1 MTEIE
6 QYVNNGLRW
15 DSGQMEDDF
24 DAGNN
29 SSKLFERSRIKALAD
44 ERESVQKKTFQKW
57 VNSHLIRIG
66 CRIQDLYIDLRD
78 GKMLMKLLEV
88 LSGER
93 LPRPTKG
100 KMRIHCLENVDK
112 ALQFL
117 HEQKVHLE
125 NMGAHDIVDGS
136 PRLTLGLIW
145 TIILRFQIDLVVY
158 TPIQDITIEETD
170 NSETKSAKDALLLW
184 CQMKTAGYSNV
195 NVRNFTT
202 SWRDGLAFNAIIHKH
217 RPDLI
222 QYEKLQRSNALHNL
236 NNAFETA
243 EEKLGLTKLLDP
255 EDVNVEFPDEKS
267 IITYVVTYYHYFSK
281 MKAESV
287 QGKRIGK
294 VIDNALDSE
303 RSVTDYETF
312 TSDLLE
318 WIKQTIAILNDRQF
332 ANSLQ
337 GVQQQLA
344 AFNTYRTKEKP
355 KKFDEKGNLEVMLFT
370 LQSKMRANNQRPYL
384 PAEGKMIYD
393 INKAWDMLEKAE
405 HEREL
410 ALREELI
417 RQEKLE
423 QLASRFDRKAGM
435 RETWLS
441 ENQRLVS
448 QDNFGYD
455 LAAVEAATKK
465 HEAIETDINAYE
477 ERVQAVVSVARELE
491 EENYHDIDRIN
502 ARKDNVLRLWN
513 YLLELLR
520 ARRMR
525 LELSLNLQKIFQ
537 EMLYILDW
545 MEEIKARLM
554 SEDYGKHLMGVEDLL
569 QKHSLLEADIH
580 VLGERV
586 KTVNTQA
593 NKFVEGDFSEVGGY
607 RPSDPEVIKDR
618 MNTLEIAYEEL
629 MKLAAERRARLEE
642 SRKLWQFYWDMA
654 DEEGWIKEKEQLM
667 SSPDLGHDL
676 TSVHLLLNKQKA
688 MEDEM
693 TARHSHLQS
702 VLQIGNDLISAGN
715 FGADRIQGRIDE
727 INQQWDSLIDLA
739 AYRKKRLNEAVD
751 FYQFF
756 ADADDVDAWMV
767 DTLRLV
773 SSEDVGKDEASVQSL
788 LKKHKN
794 YQTTIEQLHEQ
805 AANLGEQDRESPDVQ
820 TRLSTI
826 DNRYQDLL
834 ELAKLRKQRL
844 LDALSLYKLFN
855 ESDGVETWIDEKEK
869 FLTTIIITDDIEELA
884 IMKHRFDSFEHEMNA
899 TASKVAVVNQLAR
912 QLLQVEHPNAAE
924 VISRQ
929 NELNGTWNNL
939 RDLVD
944 QKREEINLTHG
955 FQNFHIECNETISW
969 IHEKAKLIESTDEL
983 GNDLAGV
990 MTLQRRL
997 SGMERDL
1004 AAIQA
1009 KLESLQ
1015 GEAEKLQDDKPEE
1028 AQAIRE
1034 KIAEIN
1040 NVWMDLKDMLKDRD
1054 EKLGE
1059 AGELQRFLGNLDHFQ
1074 QWLSRTQTTVASE
1087 DIPNSLADAEKLLNQ
1102 HQQLKD
1108 EIDAYSPEYA
1118 KMKEFGEKITE
1129 GQEDPQYMFLRQRL
1143 QALDDGWQELL
1154 QMWEN
1159 RQQLLSQSLN
1169 LQMYLRDAKQAE
1181 VLLNQQENF
1190 LSKEEVPNSLEAAEN
1205 LIKSHEAFITTMDA
1219 NDEKINAVLQFA
1231 NRLIDDNHYAAD
1243 KVHKKAENI
1252 NERRDVN
1259 RTRAY
1264 DQLVKLK
1271 DQLVEQQFLQEC
1283 DELRDWL
1290 HDKMAAAQDETY
1302 RDAKN
1307 LHSKYLRHQAFEREI
1322 AANKDRL
1329 LRLMEAGLNLI
1340 KEKPETEEQIAPILS
1355 SLSEQWDELEATT
1368 KSKADRLF
1376 DSNRAVLYEQSC
1388 DDIDGWI
1395 AGLESQVISEE
1406 VSAKDLTTVN
1416 LLMQKQNLMES
1427 QMKMK
1432 EQQVVELDEQ
1442 AVHLRRIDPQ
1452 QESMIEA
1459 RKALVAERFSKIQ
1472 EPLLK
1477 RREQLEKVKRIHQ
1490 FIRDVEDEK
1499 LWINEKMPIAT
1510 SNNFGNSLLSVQLL
1524 KKKTHS
1530 LETEIENHEPR
1541 VMSVVEVGTDLI
1553 QEGHPQSEE
1562 FNALIDGKNSNDAVV
1577 KAEKKRFRIYY
1588 YDASEA
1594 EAWMS
1599 EQELYMMAEERA
1611 KDEIGAQN
1619 FMKKH
1624 QALENTVDDYADVVR
1639 QLGEKSRHLIET
1651 EHPESDQ
1658 IAVRQSQV
1666 DKLYAGL
1673 KDLSRERKS
1682 KLEEVLK
1689 LYVLNREID
1698 DLMQWIL
1705 ERQIVAG
1712 SHELGQDFEHV
1723 SVLKERFR
1731 EFARD
1736 TESIGTERVSAAN
1749 ENCDRLI
1756 AAEHSDSAYIAEWKD
1771 NLNEH
1776 WNDLLELIDT
1786 RTQMLQ
1792 ASWELHKFYHDCK
1805 DILERILEKQNYI
1818 PEELGR
1824 DAQSVAA
1831 LQRKHANFE
1840 NDLVTLGHQVAA
1852 IQEESVKLQAGYAGD
1867 RQVEI
1872 QNRETEVVNAWR
1884 NLNLMVNSRKVKL
1897 ADASDLYRFLN
1908 MVRDLILWMND
1919 IIRQMKTQ
1927 EKPRDV
1933 SGVELLMNN
1942 HQSLKAEIDAREEN
1956 FAICINLG
1964 KDLLERKH
1972 YRSEEVREKLITVT
1986 TQRHDMTDQ
1995 WEERWEHLQL
2005 ILEVYQFA
2013 RDAAVAEAWL
2023 VAQEPYLTSQDYG
2036 DTLDAVDNLIK
2047 KHEAFEKS
2055 ASTQE
2060 ERFIALEKLTSFEM
2074 RERKRREDE
2083 EYKQLHPDEVAKQK
2097 EEKRRK
2103 LIEEFLPPEEPP
2115 VPEPVPEQPVQAAPQ
2130 EGEPSV
2136 EERPPSTA
2144 EEAEAKQAGSSS
2156 EREVETLRTPRVE
2169 EAALVAKSPA
2179 DKSPRRAERSPAQ
2192 SYPDRPVRQDADD
2205 EEGYGEPTPLI
2216 GTPSEQQSGRT
2227 HPPKRT
2233 GARRDHHT
2241 ETPTARQGAER
2252 QSPSPGQDI
2261 KKEKEK
2267 KRSRSKSPFGKFFAR
2282 KHDDSEGHGIEEPA
2296 AARADEAVHHEGT
2309 LTRKHEWETEEKK
2322 AGNRSWDKVHV
2333 VLHGNSLSC
2342 YKDKKYAKQDPN
2354 LRIHHEAAIDL
2365 SGATCQRAT
2374 DYTKRPYVFRVKLT
2388 NGGEYLFHAKDEGE
2402 METWIQKI
2410 NMVKGGEGTS
2420 VPSKSQTLP
2429 ARMEGEKR
2437 EEHKKKSFFTLK
2449 KK

>member
-6 QYVNNGLRW
+6 QYSNGVRW
-15 DSGQMEDDF
+15 ESGMEEDF
-24 DAGNN
+24 DPGSN

-57 VNSHLIRIG
+57 VNSHLIRMS

-78 GKMLMKLLEV
+78 GKMLMKLLEI

-136 PRLTLGLIW
+136 SRLTLGLIW
-145 TIILRFQIDLVVY
+145 TIILRFQI
-158 TPIQDITIEETD
+158 QDITVEETD

-184 CQMKTAGYSNV
+184 CQMKTAGYPNV

-202 SWRDGLAFNAIIHKH
+202 SWRDGLAFNALIHKH

-222 QYEKLQRSNALHNL
+222 QYDKLQKSNALYNL
-236 NNAFETA
+236 NNAFEVA
-243 EEKLGLTKLLDP
+243 EEKLGLTRLLDP
-255 EDVNVEFPDEKS
+255 EDCNVEFPDEKS

-294 VIDNALDSE
+294 VIDHALDTDKQ
-303 RSVTDYETF
+303 VQDYETF

-318 WIKQTIAILNDRQF
+318 WIEQTIVILNDRQF
-332 ANSLQ
+332 ANSLY

-344 AFNTYRTKEKP
+344 AFKTYRTKEKP
-355 KKFDEKGNLEVMLFT
+355 KKFDEKGNLEVLLFT

-384 PAEGKMIYD
+384 PKEGKLISD
-393 INKAWDMLEKAE
+393 INKAWDRLEKAE

-423 QLASRFDRKAGM
+423 QLAARFDRKAGM

-448 QDNFGYD
+448 QDNFGND
-455 LAAVEAATKK
+455 LPAVEAATKK

-477 ERVQAVVSVARELE
+477 ERVQAVVSVCFELE
-491 EENYHDIDRIN
+491 QERYHDVERIT

-513 YLLELLR
+513 YLLELLK

-525 LELSLNLQKIFQ
+525 LEMSLSLQKIFQ

-554 SEDYGKHLMGVEDLL
+554 SEDYGKHLMSVEDLL

-586 KTVNTQA
+586 KTVNTSA
-593 NKFVEGDFSEVGGY
+593 VKFVDGDAVEAGGY
-607 RPSDPEVIKDR
+607 HPADPKVVRER
-618 MNTLEIAYEEL
+618 MKTLEDAYEEL
-629 MKLAAERRARLEE
+629 VRLAAERRDRLED

-667 SSPDLGHDL
+667 SSPDLGRDL
-676 TSVHLLLNKQKA
+676 TSVHLLLNKQKQ

-693 TARHSHLQS
+693 TARHTHLQS
-702 VLQIGNDLISAGN
+702 VLQVGYDLITAGN
-715 FGADRIQGRIDE
+715 FGAEKIQERIDE
-727 INQQWDSLIDLA
+727 INQKWESLIDLA
-739 AYRKKRLNEAVD
+739 AFRKKRLNEAVD
-751 FYQFF
+751 YYQFF
-756 ADADDVDAWMV
+756 ADADDVDAWMF
-767 DTLRLV
+767 DIFRIV

-788 LKKHKN
+788 LKKHKEVTDDLKN
-794 YQTTIEQLHEQ
+794 YESTLAALHEQ
-805 AANLGEQDRESPDVQ
+805 AANLGEQDRESPDIQ
-820 TRLSTI
+820 NRLGSI
-826 DNRYQDLL
+826 DRRYQELL

-855 ESDGVETWIDEKEK
+855 EADGVETWIDEKEK
-869 FLTTIIITDDIEELA
+869 FLTTMIITDDIEEIA

-912 QLLQVEHPNAAE
+912 QLLQIEHPGAAE

-929 NELNGTWNNL
+929 NQLNGGWNNL

-944 QKREEINLTHG
+944 QKREEINLSHG
-955 FQNFHIECNETISW
+955 VQNFHIECNETISW
-969 IHEKAKLIESTDEL
+969 IHEKAKVIESTDEL

-1028 AQAIRE
+1028 AQIIRE

-1040 NVWMDLKDMLKDRD
+1040 NVWMDLKDMLRERD

-1108 EIDAYSPEYA
+1108 EIDAYAPEYA
-1118 KMKEFGEKITE
+1118 KMKEFGDKVTE

-1143 QALDDGWQELL
+1143 QALDSGWEELL

-1190 LSKEEVPNSLEAAEN
+1190 LSKEEVPNTLEAAEN
-1205 LIKSHEAFITTMDA
+1205 LIKAHEAFITTTDA

-1231 NRLIDDNHYAAD
+1231 NRLIEDQHYAAD

-1252 NERRDVN
+1252 SERRDVN
-1259 RTRAY
+1259 RQRAY
-1264 DQLVKLK
+1264 EQLERLK
-1271 DQLVEQQFLQEC
+1271 DQLLLQQFLQEC

-1322 AANKDRL
+1322 AANKERL
-1329 LRLMEAGLNLI
+1329 QRLMQSGEGLMQ
-1340 KEKPETEEQIAPILS
+1340 EKPECREQIAPILS
-1355 SLSEQWDELEATT
+1355 SLQEQWDELEGTT
-1368 KSKADRLF
+1368 KSKAERLF
-1376 DSNRAVLYEQSC
+1376 DANRAVIYQQSC

-1395 AGLESQVISEE
+1395 GQLETQIITAEE
-1406 VSAKDLTTVN
+1406 GAKDLTTVN
-1416 LLMQKQNLMES
+1416 LLMQKQHQLES
-1427 QMKMK
+1427 QMKIK
-1432 EQQVVELDEQ
+1432 EGQVAELDEQ
-1442 AVHLRRIDPQ
+1442 AVILRKVDPQ

-1472 EPLLK
+1472 EPLIK

-1490 FIRDVEDEK
+1490 FVRDVEDEK
-1499 LWINEKMPIAT
+1499 LWISEKKPLTT

-1524 KKKTHS
+1524 TKKNHS
-1530 LETEIENHEPR
+1530 LQTEIENHEPR
-1541 VMSVVEVGTDLI
+1541 IFSVVEVGQQLI
-1553 QEGHPQSEE
+1553 DEKHPQSEE
-1562 FNALIDGKNSNDAVV
+1562 FQALIDELMRMWDELRAAIIQRDERLKLSDTAQQ
-1577 KAEKKRFRIYY
+1577 YY

-1599 EQELYMMAEERA
+1599 EQELYMLGDERA

-1619 FMKKH
+1619 FLKKH
-1624 QALENTVDDYADVVR
+1624 QALENTVNDYADVVR
-1639 QLGEKSRHLIET
+1639 QLGERSRTLIADD
-1651 EHPESDQ
+1651 HPESDQ

-1673 KDLSRERKS
+1673 KDLSNERKS

-1698 DLMQWIL
+1698 DIMQWIA
-1705 ERQIVAG
+1705 EKEIVAG
-1712 SHELGQDFEHV
+1712 SHELGADFEHV
-1723 SVLKERFR
+1723 CMLQDRFR
-1731 EFARD
+1731 EFARE

-1749 ENCDRLI
+1749 ENCDALI
-1756 AAEHSDSAYIAEWKD
+1756 MADHSDSAQIAEWKD
-1771 NLNEH
+1771 NLNEA
-1776 WNDLLELIDT
+1776 WNDLLELMET

-1792 ASWELHKFYHDCK
+1792 SSWELHKFYHDCK
-1805 DILERILEKQNYI
+1805 DILERILEKKNYI
-1818 PEELGR
+1818 PDDLGR

-1831 LQRKHANFE
+1831 LQRKHNNFE
-1840 NDLVTLGHQVAA
+1840 NDLVTLGVQVQA
-1852 IQEESVKLQAGYAGD
+1852 IQEESNRLQTGYAGD
-1867 RQVEI
+1867 KKAEI
-1872 QNRETEVVNAWR
+1872 EDREAEVVNAWK
-1884 NLNLMVNSRKVKL
+1884 NLNLMVNSRRVTL
-1897 ADASDLYRFLN
+1897 ADAHDLFKFFS
-1908 MVRDLILWMND
+1908 MVRDLILWMDD

-1933 SGVELLMNN
+1933 SGVDLLINN
-1942 HQSLKAEIDAREEN
+1942 HQSLKAEIEAREEN

-1964 KDLLERKH
+1964 KNLLERKH
-1972 YRSEEVREKLITVT
+1972 YRSDEVREKLIQLT
-1986 TQRHDMTDQ
+1986 TERQDMNDQ
-1995 WEERWEHLQL
+1995 WADRWEHLQL
-2005 ILEVYQFA
+2005 ILEIYQFA

-2023 VAQEPYLTSQDYG
+2023 MAQEPYLQNQDFG
-2036 DTLDAVDNLIK
+2036 DTLDAVENLIK

-2055 ASTQE
+2055 AATQD
-2060 ERFIALEKLTSFEM
+2060 ERFSALEKLTTFEIKEHKKRTEEQEDIAKE
-2074 RERKRREDE
+2074 REER
-2083 EYKQLHPDEVAKQK
+2083 
-2097 EEKRRK
+2097 RRK
-2103 LIEEFLPPEEPP
+2103 LIAEFLPPEKPP
-2115 VPEPVPEQPVQAAPQ
+2115 TPEPEVVESIQVPVQETAP
-2130 EGEPSV
+2130 ET
-2136 EERPPSTA
+2136 EEVQGASADVADESQGKSEDGSHTLPKPKRREIPSTSA
-2144 EEAEAKQAGSSS
+2144 ES
-2156 EREVETLRTPRVE
+2156 
-2169 EAALVAKSPA
+2169 
-2179 DKSPRRAERSPAQ
+2179 
-2192 SYPDRPVRQDADD
+2192 
-2205 EEGYGEPTPLI
+2205 I
-2216 GTPSEQQSGRT
+2216 
-2227 HPPKRT
+2227 
-2233 GARRDHHT
+2233 
-2241 ETPTARQGAER
+2241 
-2252 QSPSPGQDI
+2252 
-2261 KKEKEK
+2261 
-2267 KRSRSKSPFGKFFAR
+2267 
-2282 KHDDSEGHGIEEPA
+2282 
-2296 AARADEAVHHEGT
+2296 HHEGT
-2309 LTRKHEWETEEKK
+2309 LTRKHDWEHENKK
-2322 AGNRSWDKVHV
+2322 AHNRSWDKVYV
-2333 VLHGNSLSC
+2333 VLNGNFLSC
-2342 YKDKKYAKQDPN
+2342 YKDKKIAKQDPSV
-2354 LRIHHEAAIDL
+2354 LIHHEKPISL
-2365 SGATCQRAT
+2365 GGAQCTKAT
-2374 DYTKRPYVFRVKLT
+2374 DYTKRPHVFRLKLT
-2388 NGGEYLFHAKDEGE
+2388 NGGEYLFHSKDDGE
-2402 METWIQKI
+2402 MDLWIQKI
-2410 NMVKGGEGTS
+2410 NSVTGAEGTS
-2420 VPSKSQTLP
+2420 VPSKSMTLP
-2429 ARMEGEKR
+2429 ARMEGEK
-2437 EEHKKKSFFTLK
+2437 EGKKKKSGFLTLK

>member
-6 QYVNNGLRW
+6 QYSNGVRW
-15 DSGQMEDDF
+15 ESGMEEDF
-24 DAGNN
+24 DPGSN

-57 VNSHLIRIG
+57 VNSHLIRMS

-78 GKMLMKLLEV
+78 GKMLMKLLEI

-136 PRLTLGLIW
+136 SRLTLGLIW
-145 TIILRFQIDLVVY
+145 TIILRFQI
-158 TPIQDITIEETD
+158 QDITVEETD

-184 CQMKTAGYSNV
+184 CQMKTAGYPNV

-202 SWRDGLAFNAIIHKH
+202 SWRDGLAFNALIHKH

-222 QYEKLQRSNALHNL
+222 QYDKLQKSNALYNL
-236 NNAFETA
+236 NNAFEVA
-243 EEKLGLTKLLDP
+243 EEKLGLTRLLDP
-255 EDVNVEFPDEKS
+255 EDCNVEFPDEKS

-294 VIDNALDSE
+294 VIDHALDTDKQ
-303 RSVTDYETF
+303 VQDYETF

-318 WIKQTIAILNDRQF
+318 WIEQTIVILNDRQF
-332 ANSLQ
+332 ANSLY

-344 AFNTYRTKEKP
+344 AFKTYRTKEKP
-355 KKFDEKGNLEVMLFT
+355 KKFDEKGNLEVLLFT

-384 PAEGKMIYD
+384 PKEGKLISD
-393 INKAWDMLEKAE
+393 INKAWDRLEKAE

-423 QLASRFDRKAGM
+423 QLAARFDRKAGM

-448 QDNFGYD
+448 QDNFGND
-455 LAAVEAATKK
+455 LPAVEAATKK

-477 ERVQAVVSVARELE
+477 ERVQAVVSVCFELE
-491 EENYHDIDRIN
+491 QERYHDVERIT

-513 YLLELLR
+513 YLLELLK

-525 LELSLNLQKIFQ
+525 LEMSLSLQKIFQ

-554 SEDYGKHLMGVEDLL
+554 SEDYGKHLMSVEDLL

-586 KTVNTQA
+586 KTVNTSA
-593 NKFVEGDFSEVGGY
+593 VKFVDGDAVEAGGY
-607 RPSDPEVIKDR
+607 HPADPKVVRER
-618 MNTLEIAYEEL
+618 MKTLEDAYEEL
-629 MKLAAERRARLEE
+629 VRLAAERRDRLED

-667 SSPDLGHDL
+667 SSPDLGRDL
-676 TSVHLLLNKQKA
+676 TSVHLLLNKQKQ

-693 TARHSHLQS
+693 TARHTHLQS
-702 VLQIGNDLISAGN
+702 VLQVGYDLITAGN
-715 FGADRIQGRIDE
+715 FGAEKIQERIDE
-727 INQQWDSLIDLA
+727 INQKWESLIDLA
-739 AYRKKRLNEAVD
+739 AFRKKRLNEAVD
-751 FYQFF
+751 YYQFF
-756 ADADDVDAWMV
+756 ADADDVDAWMF
-767 DTLRLV
+767 DIFRIV

-788 LKKHKN
+788 LKKHKEVTDDLKN
-794 YQTTIEQLHEQ
+794 YESTLAALHEQ
-805 AANLGEQDRESPDVQ
+805 AANLGEQDRESPDIQ
-820 TRLSTI
+820 NRLGSI
-826 DNRYQDLL
+826 DRRYQELL

-855 ESDGVETWIDEKEK
+855 EADGVETWIDEKEK
-869 FLTTIIITDDIEELA
+869 FLTTMIITDDIEEIA

-912 QLLQVEHPNAAE
+912 QLLQIEHPGAAE

-929 NELNGTWNNL
+929 NQLNGGWNNL

-944 QKREEINLTHG
+944 QKREEINLSHG
-955 FQNFHIECNETISW
+955 VQNFHIECNETISW
-969 IHEKAKLIESTDEL
+969 IHEKAKVIESTDEL

-1028 AQAIRE
+1028 AQIIRE

-1040 NVWMDLKDMLKDRD
+1040 NVWMDLKDMLRERD

-1108 EIDAYSPEYA
+1108 EIDAYAPEYA
-1118 KMKEFGEKITE
+1118 KMKEFGDKVTE

-1143 QALDDGWQELL
+1143 QALDSGWEELL

-1190 LSKEEVPNSLEAAEN
+1190 LSKEEVPNTLEAAEN
-1205 LIKSHEAFITTMDA
+1205 LIKAHEAFITTTDA

-1231 NRLIDDNHYAAD
+1231 NRLIEDQHYAAD

-1252 NERRDVN
+1252 SERRDVN
-1259 RTRAY
+1259 RQRAY
-1264 DQLVKLK
+1264 EQLERLK
-1271 DQLVEQQFLQEC
+1271 DQLLLQQFLQEC

-1322 AANKDRL
+1322 AANKERL
-1329 LRLMEAGLNLI
+1329 QRLMQSGEGLMQ
-1340 KEKPETEEQIAPILS
+1340 EKPECREQIAPILS
-1355 SLSEQWDELEATT
+1355 SLQEQWDELEGTT
-1368 KSKADRLF
+1368 KSKAERLF
-1376 DSNRAVLYEQSC
+1376 DANRAVIYQQSC

-1395 AGLESQVISEE
+1395 GQLETQIITAEE
-1406 VSAKDLTTVN
+1406 GAKDLTTVN
-1416 LLMQKQNLMES
+1416 LLMQKQHQLES
-1427 QMKMK
+1427 QMKIK
-1432 EQQVVELDEQ
+1432 EGQVAELDEQ
-1442 AVHLRRIDPQ
+1442 AVILRKVDPQ

-1472 EPLLK
+1472 EPLIK

-1490 FIRDVEDEK
+1490 FVRDVEDEK
-1499 LWINEKMPIAT
+1499 LWISEKKPLTT

-1524 KKKTHS
+1524 TKKNHS
-1530 LETEIENHEPR
+1530 LQTEIENHEPR
-1541 VMSVVEVGTDLI
+1541 IFSVVEVGQQLI
-1553 QEGHPQSEE
+1553 DEKHPQSEE
-1562 FNALIDGKNSNDAVV
+1562 FQALIDELMRMWDELRAAIIQRDERLKLSDTAQQ
-1577 KAEKKRFRIYY
+1577 YY

-1599 EQELYMMAEERA
+1599 EQELYMLGDERA

-1619 FMKKH
+1619 FLKKH
-1624 QALENTVDDYADVVR
+1624 QALENTVNDYADVVR
-1639 QLGEKSRHLIET
+1639 QLGERSRTLIADD
-1651 EHPESDQ
+1651 HPESDQ

-1673 KDLSRERKS
+1673 KDLSNERKS

-1698 DLMQWIL
+1698 DIMQWIA
-1705 ERQIVAG
+1705 EKEIVAG
-1712 SHELGQDFEHV
+1712 SHELGADFEHV
-1723 SVLKERFR
+1723 CMLQDRFR
-1731 EFARD
+1731 EFARE

-1749 ENCDRLI
+1749 ENCDALI
-1756 AAEHSDSAYIAEWKD
+1756 MADHSDSAQIAEWKD
-1771 NLNEH
+1771 NLNEA
-1776 WNDLLELIDT
+1776 WNDLLELMET

-1792 ASWELHKFYHDCK
+1792 SSWELHKFYHDCK
-1805 DILERILEKQNYI
+1805 DILERILEKKNYI
-1818 PEELGR
+1818 PDDLGR

-1831 LQRKHANFE
+1831 LQRKHNNFE
-1840 NDLVTLGHQVAA
+1840 NDLVTLGVQVQA
-1852 IQEESVKLQAGYAGD
+1852 IQEESNRLQTGYAGD
-1867 RQVEI
+1867 KKAEI
-1872 QNRETEVVNAWR
+1872 EDREAEVVNAWK
-1884 NLNLMVNSRKVKL
+1884 NLNLMVNSRRVTL
-1897 ADASDLYRFLN
+1897 ADAHDLFKFFS
-1908 MVRDLILWMND
+1908 MVRDLILWMDD

-1933 SGVELLMNN
+1933 SGVDLLINN
-1942 HQSLKAEIDAREEN
+1942 HQSLKAEIEAREEN

-1964 KDLLERKH
+1964 KNLLERKH
-1972 YRSEEVREKLITVT
+1972 YRSDEVREKLIQLT
-1986 TQRHDMTDQ
+1986 TERQDMNDQ
-1995 WEERWEHLQL
+1995 WADRWEHLQL
-2005 ILEVYQFA
+2005 ILEIYQFA

-2023 VAQEPYLTSQDYG
+2023 MAQEPYLQNQDFG
-2036 DTLDAVDNLIK
+2036 DTLDAVENLIK

-2055 ASTQE
+2055 AATQD
-2060 ERFIALEKLTSFEM
+2060 ERFSALEKLTTFEIKEHKKRTEEQEDIAKE
-2074 RERKRREDE
+2074 REER
-2083 EYKQLHPDEVAKQK
+2083 
-2097 EEKRRK
+2097 RRK
-2103 LIEEFLPPEEPP
+2103 LIAEFLPPEKPP
-2115 VPEPVPEQPVQAAPQ
+2115 TPEPEVVESIQVPVQETAPETEEVQ
-2130 EGEPSV
+2130 GASADVADESQDDSSLDDSAFSTESSEQVSESAGAPESPSGRPKPRPRPSKEESPPSV
-2136 EERPPSTA
+2136 SKIPSTSA
-2144 EEAEAKQAGSSS
+2144 ES
-2156 EREVETLRTPRVE
+2156 
-2169 EAALVAKSPA
+2169 
-2179 DKSPRRAERSPAQ
+2179 
-2192 SYPDRPVRQDADD
+2192 
-2205 EEGYGEPTPLI
+2205 I
-2216 GTPSEQQSGRT
+2216 
-2227 HPPKRT
+2227 
-2233 GARRDHHT
+2233 
-2241 ETPTARQGAER
+2241 
-2252 QSPSPGQDI
+2252 
-2261 KKEKEK
+2261 
-2267 KRSRSKSPFGKFFAR
+2267 
-2282 KHDDSEGHGIEEPA
+2282 
-2296 AARADEAVHHEGT
+2296 HHEGT
-2309 LTRKHEWETEEKK
+2309 LTRKHDWEHENKK
-2322 AGNRSWDKVHV
+2322 AHNRSWDKVYV
-2333 VLHGNSLSC
+2333 VLNGNFLSC
-2342 YKDKKYAKQDPN
+2342 YKDKKIAKQDPSV
-2354 LRIHHEAAIDL
+2354 LIHHEKPISL
-2365 SGATCQRAT
+2365 GGAQCTKAT
-2374 DYTKRPYVFRVKLT
+2374 DYTKRPHVFRLKLT
-2388 NGGEYLFHAKDEGE
+2388 NGGEYLFHSKDDGE
-2402 METWIQKI
+2402 MDLWIQKI
-2410 NMVKGGEGTS
+2410 NSVTGAEGTS
-2420 VPSKSQTLP
+2420 VPSKSMTLP
-2429 ARMEGEKR
+2429 ARMEGEK
-2437 EEHKKKSFFTLK
+2437 EGKKKKSGFLTLK

>member
-6 QYVNNGLRW
+6 QYSNGVRW
-15 DSGQMEDDF
+15 ESGMEEDF
-24 DAGNN
+24 DPGSN

-57 VNSHLIRIG
+57 VNSHLIRMS

-78 GKMLMKLLEV
+78 GKMLMKLLEI

-145 TIILRFQIDLVVY
+145 TIILRFQI
-158 TPIQDITIEETD
+158 QDITVEETD

-184 CQMKTAGYSNV
+184 CQMKTAGYPNV

-202 SWRDGLAFNAIIHKH
+202 SWRDGLAFNALIHKH

-222 QYEKLQRSNALHNL
+222 QYDKLQKSNALYNL
-236 NNAFETA
+236 NNAFEVA
-243 EEKLGLTKLLDP
+243 EEKLGLTRLLDP
-255 EDVNVEFPDEKS
+255 EDCNVEFPDEKS

-294 VIDNALDSE
+294 VIDHALDTDKQ
-303 RSVTDYETF
+303 VQDYETF

-318 WIKQTIAILNDRQF
+318 WIEQTIVILNDRQF
-332 ANSLQ
+332 ANSLY

-355 KKFDEKGNLEVMLFT
+355 KKFDEKGNLEVLLFT

-384 PAEGKMIYD
+384 PKEGKLISD
-393 INKAWDMLEKAE
+393 INKAWDRLEKAE

-417 RQEKLE
+417 RQEKLD
-423 QLASRFDRKAGM
+423 QLAARFDRKAGM

-448 QDNFGYD
+448 QDNFGND

-477 ERVQAVVSVARELE
+477 ERVQAVVSVCFELDQE
-491 EENYHDIDRIN
+491 RYHDIERIN

-525 LELSLNLQKIFQ
+525 LEMSLSLQKIFQ

-554 SEDYGKHLMGVEDLL
+554 SEDYGKHLMSVEDLL

-586 KTVNTQA
+586 KTVNMSA
-593 NKFVEGDFSEVGGY
+593 MKFVDGDAVEAGGY
-607 RPSDPEVIKDR
+607 HPAEPAVVRER
-618 MNTLEIAYEEL
+618 MKTLEDAYEEL
-629 MKLAAERRARLEE
+629 VRLAAERRDRLED

-667 SSPDLGHDL
+667 SSPDLGRDL
-676 TSVHLLLNKQKA
+676 TSVHLLLNKQKQ

-693 TARHSHLQS
+693 TARHTHLQS
-702 VLQIGNDLISAGN
+702 VLQVGYDLITAGN
-715 FGADRIQGRIDE
+715 FGAEKIQERIDE
-727 INQQWDSLIDLA
+727 INQKWESLIDLA
-739 AYRKKRLNEAVD
+739 AFRKKRLNEAVD
-751 FYQFF
+751 YYQFF
-756 ADADDVDAWMV
+756 ADADDVDAWMF
-767 DTLRLV
+767 DIFRIV

-788 LKKHKN
+788 LKKHKEVTDELKN
-794 YQTTIEQLHEQ
+794 YESTLAALHEQ
-805 AANLGEQDRESPDVQ
+805 AANLGEQDRESPDIQ
-820 TRLSTI
+820 NRLGSI
-826 DNRYQDLL
+826 DRRYQELL

-855 ESDGVETWIDEKEK
+855 EADGVETWIEEKEK
-869 FLTTIIITDDIEELA
+869 FLTTMIITDDIEEIA

-912 QLLQVEHPNAAE
+912 QLLQIEHPGAAE

-929 NELNGTWNNL
+929 NQLNGGWNNL

-944 QKREEINLTHG
+944 QKKEEINLSHG
-955 FQNFHIECNETISW
+955 LQNFHIECNETISW
-969 IHEKAKLIESTDEL
+969 IHEKAKVIESTDEL

-1009 KLESLQ
+1009 KLEQLQ
-1015 GEAEKLQDDKPEE
+1015 GEAEKLQEDKPDE
-1028 AQAIRE
+1028 AQVIRE
-1034 KIAEIN
+1034 KVAEIN
-1040 NVWMDLKDMLKDRD
+1040 NVWMDLKDMLRERD

-1108 EIDAYSPEYA
+1108 EIEAYSPEHA
-1118 KMKEFGEKITE
+1118 KMKEFGEKVTE

-1143 QALDDGWQELL
+1143 QALDSGWEELL

-1190 LSKEEVPNSLEAAEN
+1190 LSKEEVPNTLEAAEN
-1205 LIKSHEAFITTMDA
+1205 LIKAHEAFITTMDA

-1231 NRLIDDNHYAAD
+1231 NRLIEDQHYAAD

-1252 NERRDVN
+1252 SERRDVN
-1259 RTRAY
+1259 RQRAY
-1264 DQLVKLK
+1264 EQLDRLK
-1271 DQLVEQQFLQEC
+1271 DQLLLQQFLQEC

-1322 AANKDRL
+1322 AANKERL
-1329 LRLMEAGLNLI
+1329 QRLMQSGEGLMQ
-1340 KEKPETEEQIAPILS
+1340 EKPECREQIAPILS
-1355 SLSEQWDELEATT
+1355 SLQEQWDELEGTT
-1368 KSKADRLF
+1368 KAKAERLF
-1376 DSNRAVLYEQSC
+1376 DANRAVIYQQSC

-1395 AGLESQVISEE
+1395 EQLESQIITAEE
-1406 VSAKDLTTVN
+1406 GAKDLTTVN
-1416 LLMQKQNLMES
+1416 LLMQKQHQLES

-1432 EQQVVELDEQ
+1432 EGQVAELDEQ
-1442 AVHLRRIDPQ
+1442 AVILKKVDPQ
-1452 QESMIEA
+1452 QESMLEA

-1490 FIRDVEDEK
+1490 FVRDVEDEK
-1499 LWINEKMPIAT
+1499 LWISEKMPLAT

-1524 KKKTHS
+1524 TKKNHS
-1530 LETEIENHEPR
+1530 LQTEIENHEPR
-1541 VMSVVEVGTDLI
+1541 IFNVVEVGQQLI
-1553 QEGHPQSEE
+1553 DEKHPQSEE
-1562 FNALIDGKNSNDAVV
+1562 FQALIDELMKMWDDLRA
-1577 KAEKKRFRIYY
+1577 AIAKREERLKLSDVAQQYY

-1599 EQELYMMAEERA
+1599 EQELYMLGEERA

-1619 FMKKH
+1619 FLKKH
-1624 QALENTVDDYADVVR
+1624 QALENAVSDYAEVVR
-1639 QLGEKSRHLIET
+1639 QLGERSRKLIAED
-1651 EHPESDQ
+1651 HPESDQ

-1673 KDLSRERKS
+1673 KDLSNERKS
-1682 KLEEVLK
+1682 KLDEVLK

-1698 DLMQWIL
+1698 DIMQWIA
-1705 ERQIVAG
+1705 EKEVVAG
-1712 SHELGQDFEHV
+1712 SHELGADFEHV
-1723 SVLKERFR
+1723 CMLQDRFR
-1731 EFARD
+1731 EFARE
-1736 TESIGTERVSAAN
+1736 TESIGTERVTAAN
-1749 ENCDRLI
+1749 ENCDALI
-1756 AAEHSDSAYIAEWKD
+1756 MADHSDSAQIAEWKD
-1771 NLNEH
+1771 NLNEA
-1776 WNDLLELIDT
+1776 WNDLLELMDT

-1792 ASWELHKFYHDCK
+1792 SSWELHKFYHDCK

-1818 PEELGR
+1818 PDDLGR

-1831 LQRKHANFE
+1831 LQRKHSNFE
-1840 NDLVTLGHQVAA
+1840 NDLVTLGVQVQA
-1852 IQEESVKLQAGYAGD
+1852 IQEESNRLQTGYAGD
-1867 RQVEI
+1867 RKAEI
-1872 QNRETEVVNAWR
+1872 QDREDEVVNAWK
-1884 NLNLMVNSRKVKL
+1884 NLNLMVNSRRVKL
-1897 ADASDLYRFLN
+1897 ADAHDLFKFFS
-1908 MVRDLILWMND
+1908 MVRDLILWMDD

-1933 SGVELLMNN
+1933 SGVDLLINN

-1964 KDLLERKH
+1964 KNLLERNH
-1972 YRSEEVREKLITVT
+1972 FRSDEVREKLIQLT
-1986 TQRHDMTDQ
+1986 TERQDMNDQ
-1995 WEERWEHLQL
+1995 WADRWEHLQL
-2005 ILEVYQFA
+2005 ILEIYQFA

-2023 VAQEPYLTSQDYG
+2023 MAQEPYLQNQDYG
-2036 DTLDAVDNLIK
+2036 DTLDAVENLIK
-2047 KHEAFEKS
+2047 KHESFEKS
-2055 ASTQE
+2055 AATQE
-2060 ERFIALEKLTSFEM
+2060 ERFAALEKLTTFEIK
-2074 RERKRREDE
+2074 EQKKRTEEQEDI
-2083 EYKQLHPDEVAKQK
+2083 AKLR
-2097 EEKRRK
+2097 EEKRKK
-2103 LIEEFLPPEEPP
+2103 LIAEFLPPEKPP
-2115 VPEPVPEQPVQAAPQ
+2115 TPEPEVVESIQVPVQESAPEVEEVQGASAEAA
-2130 EGEPSV
+2130 EEPSGKSDDGSHTLPKPKRR
-2136 EERPPSTA
+2136 ELPSTSA
-2144 EEAEAKQAGSSS
+2144 ES
-2156 EREVETLRTPRVE
+2156 
-2169 EAALVAKSPA
+2169 
-2179 DKSPRRAERSPAQ
+2179 
-2192 SYPDRPVRQDADD
+2192 
-2205 EEGYGEPTPLI
+2205 I
-2216 GTPSEQQSGRT
+2216 
-2227 HPPKRT
+2227 
-2233 GARRDHHT
+2233 
-2241 ETPTARQGAER
+2241 
-2252 QSPSPGQDI
+2252 
-2261 KKEKEK
+2261 
-2267 KRSRSKSPFGKFFAR
+2267 
-2282 KHDDSEGHGIEEPA
+2282 
-2296 AARADEAVHHEGT
+2296 HHEGT
-2309 LTRKHEWETEEKK
+2309 LTRKHDWEHENKK
-2322 AGNRSWDKVHV
+2322 AHNRSWDKVYV
-2333 VLHGNSLSC
+2333 VLNGNVLSC
-2342 YKDKKYAKQDPN
+2342 YKDKKIAKQDPGS
-2354 LRIHHEAAIDL
+2354 LIHHEQPINL
-2365 SGATCQRAT
+2365 SGAQCSRAT
-2374 DYTKRPYVFRVKLT
+2374 DYTKRPHVFRLKLT
-2388 NGGEYLFHAKDEGE
+2388 NGGEYLFHAKDDGE
-2402 METWIQKI
+2402 MDLWIQKV
-2410 NMVKGGEGTS
+2410 NSVTGAEGTS
-2420 VPSKSQTLP
+2420 VPSKSMTLP
-2429 ARMEGEKR
+2429 ARMEGEK
-2437 EEHKKKSFFTLK
+2437 EGKKKKSGFLTLK

>member
-6 QYVNNGLRW
+6 NYNSNGVRW
-15 DSGQMEDDF
+15 DPGQMEEEF

-57 VNSHLIRIG
+57 VNSHLIRYG
-66 CRIQDLYIDLRD
+66 CRISDLYIDLRD

-136 PRLTLGLIW
+136 SRLTLGLIW
-145 TIILRFQIDLVVY
+145 TIILRFQI
-158 TPIQDITIEETD
+158 QDITVEETD

-184 CQMKTAGYSNV
+184 CQMKTAGYPNV

-222 QYEKLQRSNALHNL
+222 KYEKLQKSNALHNL
-236 NNAFETA
+236 DNAFEVA
-243 EEKLGLTKLLDP
+243 EDKLGLARLLDP
-255 EDVNVEFPDEKS
+255 EDINVEFPDEKS

-294 VIDNALDSE
+294 VIDNALDSD
-303 RSVTDYETF
+303 RLVNDYETF

-318 WIKQTIAILNDRQF
+318 WIEQTIVILNDRQF
-332 ANSLQ
+332 ANSLT
-337 GVQQQLA
+337 GVQQQLS
-344 AFNTYRTKEKP
+344 AFNTYRTREKP
-355 KKFDEKGNLEVMLFT
+355 KKFDEKGNLEILLFT

-384 PAEGKMIYD
+384 PREGKLISD
-393 INKAWDMLEKAE
+393 INKQWDRLEKAE

-417 RQEKLE
+417 RQEKLD
-423 QLASRFDRKAGM
+423 QLAARFDRKAGM

-448 QDNFGYD
+448 QDNFGFD

-477 ERVQAVVSVARELE
+477 ERVQAVVSVATELE
-491 EENYHDIDRIN
+491 QENYHDIDRIL
-502 ARKDNVLRLWN
+502 ARKNNVLRLWN

-525 LELSLNLQKIFQ
+525 LELSLNLQRIFQ

-545 MEEIKARLM
+545 TEEIKARLM
-554 SEDYGKHLMGVEDLL
+554 SEDYGKHLMSVEDLL

-593 NKFVEGDFSEVGGY
+593 DRFVKGDFSEAGGY
-607 RPSDPEVIKDR
+607 KPCEAEVIEER
-618 MNTLEIAYEEL
+618 MKTLENSYAEL
-629 MKLAAERRARLEE
+629 LNLAAERRARLEE
-642 SRKLWQFYWDMA
+642 SRRLWQFYWDMA
-654 DEEGWIKEKEQLM
+654 DEESWIKEKEQLM
-667 SSPDLGHDL
+667 SSPELGHDL

-693 TARHSHLQS
+693 TARHTHLQS
-702 VLQIGNDLISAGN
+702 VLQVGNDLITAGN
-715 FGADRIQGRIDE
+715 FGADRIQERIDE
-727 INQQWDSLIDLA
+727 INQQWETLIDLA

-751 FYQFF
+751 YYQFF
-756 ADADDVDAWMV
+756 ADADDVDAWML

-788 LKKHKN
+788 IKKHKEVTDELKN
-794 YQTTIEQLHEQ
+794 YESTIAALHEQ
-805 AANLGEQDRESPDVQ
+805 AANLGEQDRESPDIQ
-820 TRLSTI
+820 NRLGSI
-826 DNRYQDLL
+826 DRRYQELL

-844 LDALSLYKLFN
+844 LDALSLYKLVN
-855 ESDGVETWIDEKEK
+855 EADGVDTWIDEKEK

-899 TASKVAVVNQLAR
+899 NASKVAVVNQLAR
-912 QLLQVEHPNAAE
+912 QLLQIEHPNASE
-924 VISRQ
+924 VIARQ
-929 NELNGTWNNL
+929 NQLNGEWNNL

-944 QKREEINLTHG
+944 QKREEINLAHG
-955 FQNFHIECNETISW
+955 LQNFHIECNETISW
-969 IHEKAKLIESTDEL
+969 IHEKAKVIESTDEL
-983 GNDLAGV
+983 GNDLSGV

-1015 GEAEKLQDDKPEE
+1015 NEAEKLQDDKPDE
-1028 AQAIRE
+1028 AAAIRE

-1108 EIDAYSPEYA
+1108 EIDAYAPEYA
-1118 KMKEFGEKITE
+1118 KMKEFGDKVTE

-1143 QALDDGWQELL
+1143 QALDNGWEELL

-1159 RQQLLSQSLN
+1159 RQHLLSQSLN

-1190 LSKEEVPNSLEAAEN
+1190 LSKEEVPNTLEAAEN
-1205 LIKSHEAFITTMDA
+1205 LIKAHEAFITTTDA

-1231 NRLIDDNHYAAD
+1231 NRLIEDNHYAAD
-1243 KVHKKAENI
+1243 KIHKKAENI

-1259 RTRAY
+1259 RQRVY
-1264 DQLVKLK
+1264 EQLERLK
-1271 DQLVEQQFLQEC
+1271 DQLLLQQFLQEC

-1322 AANKDRL
+1322 AANKERL
-1329 LRLMEAGLNLI
+1329 QHLMESGETLL
-1340 KEKPETEEQIAPILS
+1340 KEKPETREQIEPILA
-1355 SLSEQWDELEATT
+1355 SLSEQWDELETTT
-1368 KSKADRLF
+1368 KSKAERLF
-1376 DSNRAVLYEQSC
+1376 DTNRAVLYQQSC

-1395 AGLESQVISEE
+1395 NQLETQIISEE
-1406 VSAKDLTTVN
+1406 SAKDLTTVN
-1416 LLMQKQNLMES
+1416 LLMQKQSQLES

-1432 EQQVVELDEQ
+1432 EQQVTELDEQ
-1442 AVHLRRIDPQ
+1442 AIILRRVDPK
-1452 QESMIEA
+1452 QEAVIEA
-1459 RKALVAERFSKIQ
+1459 RKAAVAERFAHIQ
-1472 EPLLK
+1472 QPLVK
-1477 RREQLEKVKRIHQ
+1477 RRNELEKVKRIHQ

-1499 LWINEKMPIAT
+1499 LWIDEKMPIAM
-1510 SNNFGNSLLSVQLL
+1510 SNNFGNSLLSNQLL
-1524 KKKTHS
+1524 TKKNQS
-1530 LETEIENHEPR
+1530 LQTEIENHEPR
-1541 VMSVVEVGTDLI
+1541 IMSVVEVGQTLI
-1553 QEGHPQSEE
+1553 AEEHPQSEE
-1562 FNALIDGKNSNDAVV
+1562 FKALIDDLLTRWKDLNDAV
-1577 KAEKKRFRIYY
+1577 EKRKDRLNLSDIAQQYY

-1599 EQELYMMAEERA
+1599 EQELYMMGDERA

-1624 QALENTVDDYADVVR
+1624 QALENAVEDYADVVR
-1639 QLGEKSRHLIET
+1639 QLGERSRNLIDT
-1651 EHPESDQ
+1651 DHPESDQ

-1673 KDLSRERKS
+1673 KDLSHERKS

-1689 LYVLNREID
+1689 LYVLQREID
-1698 DLMQWIL
+1698 DIMQWIA
-1705 ERQIVAG
+1705 ERELVAG
-1712 SHELGQDFEHV
+1712 SQELGQDYEHV
-1723 SVLKERFR
+1723 SMLKERFK

-1749 ENCDRLI
+1749 ENCDQLI
-1756 AAEHSDSAYIAEWKD
+1756 AAEHSDAAAIAEWKD
-1771 NLNEH
+1771 NLNEA

-1792 ASWELHKFYHDCK
+1792 ASWELHKFYSECK
-1805 DILERILEKQNYI
+1805 DTLERIVEKQNHI

-1840 NDLVTLGHQVAA
+1840 NDLVTLGANVQTV
-1852 IQEESVKLQAGYAGD
+1852 QEESVRLQAGYAGD
-1867 RQVEI
+1867 RRLEI
-1872 QNRETEVVNAWR
+1872 QNKEREVVEAWK
-1884 NLNLMVNSRKVKL
+1884 NLHFRVQSRKADL
-1897 ADASDLYRFLN
+1897 ADASDLYRFLM
-1908 MVRDLILWMND
+1908 MVRDLKHWMDD
-1919 IIRQMKTQ
+1919 INRQMKTQ

-1964 KDLLERKH
+1964 KDLLERNGF
-1972 YRSEEVREKLITVT
+1972 RVEEVREKLIQVT
-1986 TQRHDMTDQ
+1986 TQRQDMTDQ

-2013 RDAAVAEAWL
+2013 RDAAVAESWL
-2023 VAQEPYLTSQDYG
+2023 LAQESYLQNPDFG
-2036 DTLDAVDNLIK
+2036 DTLDAVENLIK

-2060 ERFIALEKLTSFEM
+2060 ERFTALEKLTSFEM
-2074 RERKRREDE
+2074 RTKEKREAEQYKSEHPEEVFRE
-2083 EYKQLHPDEVAKQK
+2083 K
-2097 EEKRRK
+2097 EERRRK
-2103 LIEEFLPPEEPP
+2103 LIQEFLPPEQPP
-2115 VPEPVPEQPVQAAPQ
+2115 TPEPEPEVPVQSDVVDGEQPA
-2130 EGEPSV
+2130 V
-2136 EERPPSTA
+2136 EEGQVVAEAEPVAEAAGPSGRSTLPRSKGVKGVLIGPTTLPRSRGQKAQPSTSA
-2144 EEAEAKQAGSSS
+2144 
-2156 EREVETLRTPRVE
+2156 
-2169 EAALVAKSPA
+2169 
-2179 DKSPRRAERSPAQ
+2179 
-2192 SYPDRPVRQDADD
+2192 
-2205 EEGYGEPTPLI
+2205 
-2216 GTPSEQQSGRT
+2216 
-2227 HPPKRT
+2227 
-2233 GARRDHHT
+2233 
-2241 ETPTARQGAER
+2241 
-2252 QSPSPGQDI
+2252 
-2261 KKEKEK
+2261 
-2267 KRSRSKSPFGKFFAR
+2267 
-2282 KHDDSEGHGIEEPA
+2282 
-2296 AARADEAVHHEGT
+2296 EAVHHEGM
-2309 LTRKHEWETEEKK
+2309 LTRKHEWKNDEEK
-2322 AGNRSWDKVHV
+2322 ATNRSWDKVYV
-2333 VLHGNSLSC
+2333 VLHGNTLSC
-2342 YKDKKYAKQDPN
+2342 YKDKKKQD
-2354 LRIHHEAAIDL
+2354 RIHHEPVL
-2365 SGATCQRAT
+2365 SLASATCRKAT
-2374 DYTKRPYVFRVKLT
+2374 DYTKRPNVFRIKLAT
-2388 NGGEYLFHAKDEGE
+2388 GGEYLFHSKDEAE
-2402 METWIQKI
+2402 METWISQ
-2410 NMVKGGEGTS
+2410 VVLVTGTETAS
-2420 VPSKSQTLP
+2420 TSGRSQTMP
-2429 ARMEGEKR
+2429 ARMEGSAEK
-2437 EEHKKKSFFTLK
+2437 EHKKKGFFTLK

>member
-6 QYVNNGLRW
+6 NYNSNGVRW
-15 DSGQMEDDF
+15 DPGQMEEDF

-57 VNSHLIRIG
+57 VNSHLIRFG
-66 CRIQDLYIDLRD
+66 CRISDLYIDLRD
-78 GKMLMKLLEV
+78 GKMLMKLLEI

-136 PRLTLGLIW
+136 SRLTLGLIW
-145 TIILRFQIDLVVY
+145 TIILRFQI
-158 TPIQDITIEETD
+158 QDITVEESD

-184 CQMKTAGYSNV
+184 CQMKTAGYPNV

-222 QYEKLQRSNALHNL
+222 KYEKLQKSNALHNL
-236 NNAFETA
+236 DNAFEVA
-243 EEKLGLTKLLDP
+243 EEKLGLARLLDP
-255 EDVNVEFPDEKS
+255 EDINVEFPDEKS

-294 VIDNALDSE
+294 VIDNALDSD
-303 RSVTDYETF
+303 RLVNDYETF

-318 WIKQTIAILNDRQF
+318 WIEQTIVILNDRQF
-332 ANSLQ
+332 ANSLT
-337 GVQQQLA
+337 GVQQQLS
-344 AFNTYRTKEKP
+344 AFNTYRTREKP
-355 KKFDEKGNLEVMLFT
+355 KKFDEKGNLEILLFT

-384 PAEGKMIYD
+384 PKEGKLISD
-393 INKAWDMLEKAE
+393 INKQWDRLEKAE

-417 RQEKLE
+417 RQEKLD
-423 QLASRFDRKAGM
+423 QLAARFDRKAGM

-448 QDNFGYD
+448 QDNFGFD

-477 ERVQAVVSVARELE
+477 ERVQAVVSVATELE
-491 EENYHDIDRIN
+491 QENYHDIDRIL
-502 ARKDNVLRLWN
+502 ARKNNVLRLWN

-525 LELSLNLQKIFQ
+525 LELSLNLQRIFQ

-545 MEEIKARLM
+545 TEEIKARLM
-554 SEDYGKHLMGVEDLL
+554 SEDYGKHLMSVEDLL

-593 NKFVEGDFSEVGGY
+593 DRFVKGDFSDAGGY
-607 RPSDPEVIKDR
+607 KPCESEVIEER
-618 MNTLEIAYEEL
+618 MKTLENSYAEL
-629 MKLAAERRARLEE
+629 LNLAAERRARLEE
-642 SRKLWQFYWDMA
+642 SRRLWQFYWDMA
-654 DEEGWIKEKEQLM
+654 DEESWIKEKEQLM
-667 SSPDLGHDL
+667 SSPELGHDL

-693 TARHSHLQS
+693 TARHTHLQS
-702 VLQIGNDLISAGN
+702 VLQVGNDLITAGN
-715 FGADRIQGRIDE
+715 FGADRIQERIDE
-727 INQQWDSLIDLA
+727 INQQWETLIDLA

-751 FYQFF
+751 YYQFF
-756 ADADDVDAWMV
+756 ADADDVDAWML

-788 LKKHKN
+788 IKKHKEVTDELKN
-794 YQTTIEQLHEQ
+794 YESTIAALHEQ

-820 TRLSTI
+820 NRLGSI
-826 DNRYQDLL
+826 DRRYQELL

-844 LDALSLYKLFN
+844 LDALSLYKLVN
-855 ESDGVETWIDEKEK
+855 EADGVDTWIDEKEK

-899 TASKVAVVNQLAR
+899 NASKVAVVNQLAR
-912 QLLQVEHPNAAE
+912 QLLQIEHPNASE
-924 VISRQ
+924 VIARQ
-929 NELNGTWNNL
+929 NQLNGEWNNL

-944 QKREEINLTHG
+944 QKREEINLAHG
-955 FQNFHIECNETISW
+955 LQNFHIECNETISW
-969 IHEKAKLIESTDEL
+969 IHEKAKVIESTDEL
-983 GNDLAGV
+983 SNDLSGV

-1015 GEAEKLQDDKPEE
+1015 NEAEKLQDDKPDE
-1028 AQAIRE
+1028 AAAIRE

-1108 EIDAYSPEYA
+1108 EIDAYAPEYA
-1118 KMKEFGEKITE
+1118 KMKEFGDKVTE
-1129 GQEDPQYMFLRQRL
+1129 GQDDPQYMFLRQRL
-1143 QALDDGWQELL
+1143 QALDNGWEELL

-1159 RQQLLSQSLN
+1159 RQHLLSQSLN

-1190 LSKEEVPNSLEAAEN
+1190 LSKEEVPNTLEAAEN
-1205 LIKSHEAFITTMDA
+1205 LIKAHEAFITTTDA

-1231 NRLIDDNHYAAD
+1231 NRLIEDNHYAAD
-1243 KVHKKAENI
+1243 KIHKKAENI

-1259 RTRAY
+1259 RQRVY
-1264 DQLVKLK
+1264 EQLERLK
-1271 DQLVEQQFLQEC
+1271 DQLLLQQFLQEC

-1322 AANKDRL
+1322 AANKERL
-1329 LRLMEAGLNLI
+1329 QHLMESGETLL
-1340 KEKPETEEQIAPILS
+1340 KEKPETREQIEPILA
-1355 SLSEQWDELEATT
+1355 SLSEQWDELETTT
-1368 KSKADRLF
+1368 KSKAERLF
-1376 DSNRAVLYEQSC
+1376 DTNRAVLYQQSC

-1395 AGLESQVISEE
+1395 NQLETQIISEE
-1406 VSAKDLTTVN
+1406 SAKDLTTVN
-1416 LLMQKQNLMES
+1416 LLMQKQSQLET

-1432 EQQVVELDEQ
+1432 EQQVTELDEQ
-1442 AVHLRRIDPQ
+1442 AIILRRVDPK
-1452 QESMIEA
+1452 QEAVIEA
-1459 RKALVAERFSKIQ
+1459 RKAAVAERFAHIQ
-1472 EPLLK
+1472 QPLVK
-1477 RREQLEKVKRIHQ
+1477 RRNELEKVKRIHQ

-1499 LWINEKMPIAT
+1499 LWIDEKMPIAM
-1510 SNNFGNSLLSVQLL
+1510 SNNFGNSLLSNQLL
-1524 KKKTHS
+1524 TKKNQSPPNRGSGRHFS
-1530 LETEIENHEPR
+1530 LQTEIENHEPR
-1541 VMSVVEVGTDLI
+1541 IMSVVDVGQTLI
-1553 QEGHPQSEE
+1553 AEEHPQSEE
-1562 FNALIDGKNSNDAVV
+1562 FRALIDDLLKRWKDLNDAV
-1577 KAEKKRFRIYY
+1577 EKRKDRLNLSDIAQQYY

-1599 EQELYMMAEERA
+1599 EQELYMMGDERA

-1624 QALENTVDDYADVVR
+1624 QALENAVEDYADVVR
-1639 QLGEKSRHLIET
+1639 QLGERSRNLIET

-1673 KDLSRERKS
+1673 KDLSHERKS

-1689 LYVLNREID
+1689 LYVLQREID
-1698 DLMQWIL
+1698 DIMQWIA
-1705 ERQIVAG
+1705 ERELVAG

-1723 SVLKERFR
+1723 SMLKERFK

-1749 ENCDRLI
+1749 ENCDQLI
-1756 AAEHSDSAYIAEWKD
+1756 AAEHSDAAAIAEWKD
-1771 NLNEH
+1771 NLNEA

-1792 ASWELHKFYHDCK
+1792 ASWELHKFYSECK
-1805 DILERILEKQNYI
+1805 DTLERILEKQNHI

-1840 NDLVTLGHQVAA
+1840 NDLVTLGANVQTV
-1852 IQEESVKLQAGYAGD
+1852 QEESVRLQAGYAGD
-1867 RQVEI
+1867 RCLEI
-1872 QNRETEVVNAWR
+1872 QNREREVVEAWK
-1884 NLNLMVNSRKVKL
+1884 NLHFRVQSRKADL
-1897 ADASDLYRFLN
+1897 ADASDLYRFLM
-1908 MVRDLILWMND
+1908 MVRDLIHWMDD
-1919 IIRQMKTQ
+1919 INRQMKTQ

-1964 KDLLERKH
+1964 KDLLERNGF
-1972 YRSEEVREKLITVT
+1972 RVEEVREKLIQVT
-1986 TQRHDMTDQ
+1986 TQRQDMTDQ

-2013 RDAAVAEAWL
+2013 RDAAVAESWL
-2023 VAQEPYLTSQDYG
+2023 LAQESYLQNPDFG
-2036 DTLDAVDNLIK
+2036 DTLDAVENLIK

-2074 RERKRREDE
+2074 RTKEKREAE
-2083 EYKQLHPDEVAKQK
+2083 QYKSEHPEEVAREK
-2097 EEKRRK
+2097 EERRRK
-2103 LIEEFLPPEEPP
+2103 LIEEFLPPEQPP
-2115 VPEPVPEQPVQAAPQ
+2115 TPEPEPEVIVQSDVVDGEQPAVEEGQIAAEAEPVAEAAVEGQALITADQ
-2130 EGEPSV
+2130 DEITHAEPSAV
-2136 EERPPSTA
+2136 ESR
-2144 EEAEAKQAGSSS
+2144 
-2156 EREVETLRTPRVE
+2156 
-2169 EAALVAKSPA
+2169 
-2179 DKSPRRAERSPAQ
+2179 
-2192 SYPDRPVRQDADD
+2192 PDRPHLSPEDRGSAQQ
-2205 EEGYGEPTPLI
+2205 I
-2216 GTPSEQQSGRT
+2216 GIERLSAGPSRARPGRNKQQRLPSPRYES
-2227 HPPKRT
+2227 P
-2233 GARRDHHT
+2233 
-2241 ETPTARQGAER
+2241 R
-2252 QSPSPGQDI
+2252 QSRAQPST
-2261 KKEKEK
+2261 
-2267 KRSRSKSPFGKFFAR
+2267 SA
-2282 KHDDSEGHGIEEPA
+2282 
-2296 AARADEAVHHEGT
+2296 EAVHHEGL
-2309 LTRKHEWETEEKK
+2309 LTRKHEWKNDEEK
-2322 AGNRSWDKVHV
+2322 ATNRSWDKVYV
-2333 VLHGNSLSC
+2333 VLHGNTLSC
-2342 YKDKKYAKQDPN
+2342 YKDKKKQD
-2354 LRIHHEAAIDL
+2354 RIHHEPVLSLASAA
-2365 SGATCQRAT
+2365 CRKAT
-2374 DYTKRPYVFRVKLT
+2374 DYTKRPNVFRVKLAT
-2388 NGGEYLFHAKDEGE
+2388 GGEYLFHAKDEPE
-2402 METWIQKI
+2402 METWISQ
-2410 NMVKGGEGTS
+2410 VVLVTGTEPAS
-2420 VPSKSQTLP
+2420 ASGRSQTMP
-2429 ARMEGEKR
+2429 ARMEGSVEK
-2437 EEHKKKSFFTLK
+2437 EHKKKGFFTLK

>member
-6 QYVNNGLRW
+6 QYSNGVRW
-15 DSGQMEDDF
+15 ESGMEEDF
-24 DAGNN
+24 DPGSN

-57 VNSHLIRIG
+57 VNSHLIRMS

-78 GKMLMKLLEV
+78 GKMLMKLLEI

-136 PRLTLGLIW
+136 SRLTLGLIW
-145 TIILRFQIDLVVY
+145 TIILRFQI
-158 TPIQDITIEETD
+158 QDITVEETD

-184 CQMKTAGYSNV
+184 CQMKTAGYPNV

-202 SWRDGLAFNAIIHKH
+202 SWRDGLAFNALIHKH

-222 QYEKLQRSNALHNL
+222 QYDKLQKSNALYNL
-236 NNAFETA
+236 NNAFEVA
-243 EEKLGLTKLLDP
+243 EEKLGLTRLLDP
-255 EDVNVEFPDEKS
+255 EDCNVEFPDEKS

-294 VIDNALDSE
+294 VIDHALDTDKQ
-303 RSVTDYETF
+303 VQDYETF

-318 WIKQTIAILNDRQF
+318 WIEQTIVILNDRQF
-332 ANSLQ
+332 ANSLY

-344 AFNTYRTKEKP
+344 AFKTYRTKEKP
-355 KKFDEKGNLEVMLFT
+355 KKFDEKGNLEVLLFT

-384 PAEGKMIYD
+384 PKEGKLISD
-393 INKAWDMLEKAE
+393 INKAWDRLEKAE

-423 QLASRFDRKAGM
+423 QLAARFDRKAGM

-448 QDNFGYD
+448 QDNFGND
-455 LAAVEAATKK
+455 LPAVEAATKK

-477 ERVQAVVSVARELE
+477 ERVQAVVSVCFELE
-491 EENYHDIDRIN
+491 QERYHDVERIT

-513 YLLELLR
+513 YLLELLK

-525 LELSLNLQKIFQ
+525 LEMSLSLQKIFQ

-554 SEDYGKHLMGVEDLL
+554 SEDYGKHLMSVEDLL

-586 KTVNTQA
+586 KTVNTSA
-593 NKFVEGDFSEVGGY
+593 VKFVDGDAVEAGGY
-607 RPSDPEVIKDR
+607 HPADPKVVRER
-618 MNTLEIAYEEL
+618 MKTLEDAYEEL
-629 MKLAAERRARLEE
+629 VRLAAERRDRLED

-667 SSPDLGHDL
+667 SSPDLGRDL
-676 TSVHLLLNKQKA
+676 TSVHLLLNKQKQ

-693 TARHSHLQS
+693 TARHTHLQS
-702 VLQIGNDLISAGN
+702 VLQVGYDLITAGN
-715 FGADRIQGRIDE
+715 FGAEKIQERIDE
-727 INQQWDSLIDLA
+727 INQKWESLIDLA
-739 AYRKKRLNEAVD
+739 AFRKKRLNEAVD
-751 FYQFF
+751 YYQFF
-756 ADADDVDAWMV
+756 ADADDVDAWMF
-767 DTLRLV
+767 DIFRIV

-788 LKKHKN
+788 LKKHKEVTDDLKN
-794 YQTTIEQLHEQ
+794 YESTLAALHEQ
-805 AANLGEQDRESPDVQ
+805 AANLGEQDRESPDIQ
-820 TRLSTI
+820 NRLGSI
-826 DNRYQDLL
+826 DRRYQELL

-855 ESDGVETWIDEKEK
+855 EADGVETWIDEKEK
-869 FLTTIIITDDIEELA
+869 FLTTMIITDDIEEIA

-912 QLLQVEHPNAAE
+912 QLLQIEHPGAAE

-929 NELNGTWNNL
+929 NQLNGGWNNL

-944 QKREEINLTHG
+944 QKREEINLSHG
-955 FQNFHIECNETISW
+955 VQNFHIECNETISW
-969 IHEKAKLIESTDEL
+969 IHEKAKVIESTDEL

-1028 AQAIRE
+1028 AQIIRE

-1040 NVWMDLKDMLKDRD
+1040 NVWMDLKDMLRERD

-1108 EIDAYSPEYA
+1108 EIDAYAPEYA
-1118 KMKEFGEKITE
+1118 KMKEFGDKVTE

-1143 QALDDGWQELL
+1143 QALDSGWEELL

-1190 LSKEEVPNSLEAAEN
+1190 LSKEEVPNTLEAAEN
-1205 LIKSHEAFITTMDA
+1205 LIKAHEAFITTTDA

-1231 NRLIDDNHYAAD
+1231 NRLIEDQHYAAD

-1252 NERRDVN
+1252 SERRDVN
-1259 RTRAY
+1259 RQRAY
-1264 DQLVKLK
+1264 EQLERLK
-1271 DQLVEQQFLQEC
+1271 DQLLLQQFLQEC

-1322 AANKDRL
+1322 AANKERL
-1329 LRLMEAGLNLI
+1329 QRLMQSGEGLMQ
-1340 KEKPETEEQIAPILS
+1340 EKPECREQIAPILS
-1355 SLSEQWDELEATT
+1355 SLQEQWDELEGTT
-1368 KSKADRLF
+1368 KSKAERLF
-1376 DSNRAVLYEQSC
+1376 DANRAVIYQQSC

-1395 AGLESQVISEE
+1395 GQLETQIITAEE
-1406 VSAKDLTTVN
+1406 GAKDLTTVN
-1416 LLMQKQNLMES
+1416 LLMQKQHQLES
-1427 QMKMK
+1427 QMKIK
-1432 EQQVVELDEQ
+1432 EGQVAELDEQ
-1442 AVHLRRIDPQ
+1442 AVILRKVDPQ

-1472 EPLLK
+1472 EPLIK

-1490 FIRDVEDEK
+1490 FVRDVEDEK
-1499 LWINEKMPIAT
+1499 LWISEKKPLTT

-1524 KKKTHS
+1524 TKKNHS
-1530 LETEIENHEPR
+1530 LQTEIENHEPR
-1541 VMSVVEVGTDLI
+1541 IFSVVEVGQQLI
-1553 QEGHPQSEE
+1553 DEKHPQSEE
-1562 FNALIDGKNSNDAVV
+1562 FQALIDELMRMWDELRAAIIQRDERLKLSDTAQQ
-1577 KAEKKRFRIYY
+1577 YY

-1599 EQELYMMAEERA
+1599 EQELYMLGDERA

-1619 FMKKH
+1619 FLKKH
-1624 QALENTVDDYADVVR
+1624 QALENTVNDYADVVR
-1639 QLGEKSRHLIET
+1639 QLGERSRTLIADD
-1651 EHPESDQ
+1651 HPESDQ

-1673 KDLSRERKS
+1673 KDLSNERKS

-1698 DLMQWIL
+1698 DIMQWIA
-1705 ERQIVAG
+1705 EKEIVAG
-1712 SHELGQDFEHV
+1712 SHELGADFEHV
-1723 SVLKERFR
+1723 CMLQDRFR
-1731 EFARD
+1731 EFARE

-1749 ENCDRLI
+1749 ENCDALI
-1756 AAEHSDSAYIAEWKD
+1756 MADHSDSAQIAEWKD
-1771 NLNEH
+1771 NLNEA
-1776 WNDLLELIDT
+1776 WNDLLELMET

-1792 ASWELHKFYHDCK
+1792 SSWELHKFYHDCK
-1805 DILERILEKQNYI
+1805 DILERILEKKNYI
-1818 PEELGR
+1818 PDDLGR

-1831 LQRKHANFE
+1831 LQRKHNNFE
-1840 NDLVTLGHQVAA
+1840 NDLVTLGVQVQA
-1852 IQEESVKLQAGYAGD
+1852 IQEESNRLQTGYAGD
-1867 RQVEI
+1867 KKAEI
-1872 QNRETEVVNAWR
+1872 EDREAEVVNAWK
-1884 NLNLMVNSRKVKL
+1884 NLNLMVNSRRVTL
-1897 ADASDLYRFLN
+1897 ADAHDLFKFFS
-1908 MVRDLILWMND
+1908 MVRDLILWMDD

-1933 SGVELLMNN
+1933 SGVDLLINN
-1942 HQSLKAEIDAREEN
+1942 HQSLKAEIEAREEN

-1964 KDLLERKH
+1964 KNLLERKH
-1972 YRSEEVREKLITVT
+1972 YRSDEVREKLIQLT
-1986 TQRHDMTDQ
+1986 TERQDMNDQ
-1995 WEERWEHLQL
+1995 WADRWEHLQL
-2005 ILEVYQFA
+2005 ILEIYQFA

-2023 VAQEPYLTSQDYG
+2023 MAQEPYLQNQDFG
-2036 DTLDAVDNLIK
+2036 DTLDAVENLIK

-2055 ASTQE
+2055 AATQD
-2060 ERFIALEKLTSFEM
+2060 ERFSALEKLTTFEIKEHKKRTEEQEDIAKE
-2074 RERKRREDE
+2074 REER
-2083 EYKQLHPDEVAKQK
+2083 
-2097 EEKRRK
+2097 RRK
-2103 LIEEFLPPEEPP
+2103 LIAEFLPPEKPP
-2115 VPEPVPEQPVQAAPQ
+2115 TPEPEVVESIQVPVQETAPETEEVQ
-2130 EGEPSV
+2130 GASADVADESQGKSEDGSHTLPKPKRRDDSSLDDSAFSTESSEQVSESAGAPESPSGRPKPRPRPSKEESPPSV
-2136 EERPPSTA
+2136 SKIPSTSA
-2144 EEAEAKQAGSSS
+2144 ES
-2156 EREVETLRTPRVE
+2156 
-2169 EAALVAKSPA
+2169 
-2179 DKSPRRAERSPAQ
+2179 
-2192 SYPDRPVRQDADD
+2192 
-2205 EEGYGEPTPLI
+2205 I
-2216 GTPSEQQSGRT
+2216 
-2227 HPPKRT
+2227 
-2233 GARRDHHT
+2233 
-2241 ETPTARQGAER
+2241 
-2252 QSPSPGQDI
+2252 
-2261 KKEKEK
+2261 
-2267 KRSRSKSPFGKFFAR
+2267 
-2282 KHDDSEGHGIEEPA
+2282 
-2296 AARADEAVHHEGT
+2296 HHEGT
-2309 LTRKHEWETEEKK
+2309 LTRKHDWEHENKK
-2322 AGNRSWDKVHV
+2322 AHNRSWDKVYV
-2333 VLHGNSLSC
+2333 VLNGNFLSC
-2342 YKDKKYAKQDPN
+2342 YKDKKIAKQDPSV
-2354 LRIHHEAAIDL
+2354 LIHHEKPISL
-2365 SGATCQRAT
+2365 GGAQCTKAT
-2374 DYTKRPYVFRVKLT
+2374 DYTKRPHVFRLKLT
-2388 NGGEYLFHAKDEGE
+2388 NGGEYLFHSKDDGE
-2402 METWIQKI
+2402 MDLWIQKI
-2410 NMVKGGEGTS
+2410 NSVTGAEGTS
-2420 VPSKSQTLP
+2420 VPSKSMTLP
-2429 ARMEGEKR
+2429 ARMEGEK
-2437 EEHKKKSFFTLK
+2437 EGKKKKSGFLTLK

>member
-6 QYVNNGLRW
+6 QYSNGVRW
-15 DSGQMEDDF
+15 ESGMEEDF
-24 DAGNN
+24 DPGSN

-57 VNSHLIRIG
+57 VNSHLIRMS

-78 GKMLMKLLEV
+78 GKMLMKLLEI

-145 TIILRFQIDLVVY
+145 TIILRFQI
-158 TPIQDITIEETD
+158 QDITVEETD

-184 CQMKTAGYSNV
+184 CQMKTAGYPNV

-202 SWRDGLAFNAIIHKH
+202 SWRDGLAFNALIHKH

-222 QYEKLQRSNALHNL
+222 QYDKLQKSNALYNL
-236 NNAFETA
+236 NNAFEVA
-243 EEKLGLTKLLDP
+243 EEKLGLTRLLDP
-255 EDVNVEFPDEKS
+255 EDCNVEFPDEKS

-294 VIDNALDSE
+294 VIDHALDTDKQ
-303 RSVTDYETF
+303 VQDYETF

-318 WIKQTIAILNDRQF
+318 WIEQTIVILNDRQF
-332 ANSLQ
+332 ANSLY

-355 KKFDEKGNLEVMLFT
+355 KKFDEKGNLEVLLFT

-384 PAEGKMIYD
+384 PKEGKLISD
-393 INKAWDMLEKAE
+393 INKAWDRLEKAE

-417 RQEKLE
+417 RQEKLD
-423 QLASRFDRKAGM
+423 QLAARFDRKAGM

-448 QDNFGYD
+448 QDNFGND

-477 ERVQAVVSVARELE
+477 ERVQAVVSVCFELE
-491 EENYHDIDRIN
+491 QERYHDIERIN

-525 LELSLNLQKIFQ
+525 LEMSLSLQKIFQ

-554 SEDYGKHLMGVEDLL
+554 SEDYGKHLMSVEDLL

-586 KTVNTQA
+586 KTVNTSA
-593 NKFVEGDFSEVGGY
+593 MKFVDGDAVEAGGY
-607 RPSDPEVIKDR
+607 HPAEPVVVRER
-618 MNTLEIAYEEL
+618 MKTLEDAYEEL
-629 MKLAAERRARLEE
+629 VRLAAERRDRLED

-667 SSPDLGHDL
+667 SSPDLGRDL
-676 TSVHLLLNKQKA
+676 TSVHLLLNKQKQ

-693 TARHSHLQS
+693 TARHTHLQS
-702 VLQIGNDLISAGN
+702 VLQVGYDLITAGN
-715 FGADRIQGRIDE
+715 FGAEKIQERIDE
-727 INQQWDSLIDLA
+727 INQKWESLIDLA
-739 AYRKKRLNEAVD
+739 AFRKKRLNEAVD
-751 FYQFF
+751 YYQFF
-756 ADADDVDAWMV
+756 ADADDVDAWMF
-767 DTLRLV
+767 DIFRIV

-788 LKKHKN
+788 LKKHKEVTDELKN
-794 YQTTIEQLHEQ
+794 YESTLAALHEQ
-805 AANLGEQDRESPDVQ
+805 AANLGEQDRESPDIQ
-820 TRLSTI
+820 NRLGSI
-826 DNRYQDLL
+826 DRRYQELL

-855 ESDGVETWIDEKEK
+855 EADGVETWIEEKEK
-869 FLTTIIITDDIEELA
+869 FLTTMIITDDIEEIA

-912 QLLQVEHPNAAE
+912 QLLQIEHPGAAE

-929 NELNGTWNNL
+929 NQLNGGWNHL

-944 QKREEINLTHG
+944 QKKEEINLSHG
-955 FQNFHIECNETISW
+955 LQNFHIECNETISW
-969 IHEKAKLIESTDEL
+969 IHEKAKVIESTDEL

-1009 KLESLQ
+1009 KLEQLQ
-1015 GEAEKLQDDKPEE
+1015 GEAEKLQEDKPDE
-1028 AQAIRE
+1028 AQVIRE

-1040 NVWMDLKDMLKDRD
+1040 NVWMDLKDMLRERD

-1108 EIDAYSPEYA
+1108 EIDAYAPEHA
-1118 KMKEFGEKITE
+1118 KMKEFGEKVTE

-1143 QALDDGWQELL
+1143 QALDSGWEELL

-1190 LSKEEVPNSLEAAEN
+1190 LSKEEVPNTLEAAEN
-1205 LIKSHEAFITTMDA
+1205 LIKAHEAFITTMDA

-1231 NRLIDDNHYAAD
+1231 NRLIEDQHYAAD

-1252 NERRDVN
+1252 SERRDVN
-1259 RTRAY
+1259 RQRAY
-1264 DQLVKLK
+1264 EQLDRLK
-1271 DQLVEQQFLQEC
+1271 DQLLLQQFLQEC

-1322 AANKDRL
+1322 AANKERL
-1329 LRLMEAGLNLI
+1329 QRLMQSGEGLMQ
-1340 KEKPETEEQIAPILS
+1340 EKPECREQIAPILS
-1355 SLSEQWDELEATT
+1355 SLQEQWDELEGTT
-1368 KSKADRLF
+1368 KAKAERLF
-1376 DSNRAVLYEQSC
+1376 DANRAVIYQQSC

-1395 AGLESQVISEE
+1395 EQLESQIITAEE
-1406 VSAKDLTTVN
+1406 GAKDLTTVN
-1416 LLMQKQNLMES
+1416 LLMQKQHQLES

-1432 EQQVVELDEQ
+1432 EGQVAELDEQ
-1442 AVHLRRIDPQ
+1442 AVILKKVDPQ
-1452 QESMIEA
+1452 QESMLEA

-1490 FIRDVEDEK
+1490 FVRDVEDEK
-1499 LWINEKMPIAT
+1499 LWISEKMPLAT

-1524 KKKTHS
+1524 TKKNHS
-1530 LETEIENHEPR
+1530 LQTEIENHEPR
-1541 VMSVVEVGTDLI
+1541 IFNVVEVGQQLI
-1553 QEGHPQSEE
+1553 DEKHPQSEE
-1562 FNALIDGKNSNDAVV
+1562 FQALIDELMKMWDDLRA
-1577 KAEKKRFRIYY
+1577 AIAKREERLKLSDVAQQYY

-1599 EQELYMMAEERA
+1599 EQELYMLGEERA

-1619 FMKKH
+1619 FLKKH
-1624 QALENTVDDYADVVR
+1624 QALENAVSDYAEVVR
-1639 QLGEKSRHLIET
+1639 QLGERSRKLIAED
-1651 EHPESDQ
+1651 HPESDQ

-1673 KDLSRERKS
+1673 KDLSNERKS
-1682 KLEEVLK
+1682 KLDEVLK

-1698 DLMQWIL
+1698 DIMQWIA
-1705 ERQIVAG
+1705 EKEVVAG
-1712 SHELGQDFEHV
+1712 SHELGADFEHV
-1723 SVLKERFR
+1723 CMLQDRFR
-1731 EFARD
+1731 EFARE
-1736 TESIGTERVSAAN
+1736 TESIGTERVTAAN
-1749 ENCDRLI
+1749 DNCDALI
-1756 AAEHSDSAYIAEWKD
+1756 MADHSDSAQIAEWKD
-1771 NLNEH
+1771 NLNEA
-1776 WNDLLELIDT
+1776 WNDLLELMDT

-1792 ASWELHKFYHDCK
+1792 SSWELHKFYHDCK

-1818 PEELGR
+1818 PDDLGR

-1831 LQRKHANFE
+1831 LQRKHSNFE
-1840 NDLVTLGHQVAA
+1840 NDLVTLGVQVQA
-1852 IQEESVKLQAGYAGD
+1852 IQEESNRLQAGYAGD
-1867 RQVEI
+1867 RKAEI
-1872 QNRETEVVNAWR
+1872 QDREDEVVNAWK
-1884 NLNLMVNSRKVKL
+1884 NLNLMVNSRRVKL
-1897 ADASDLYRFLN
+1897 ADAHDLFKFFS
-1908 MVRDLILWMND
+1908 MVRDLILWMDD

-1933 SGVELLMNN
+1933 SGVDLLINN

-1964 KDLLERKH
+1964 KNLLERNH
-1972 YRSEEVREKLITVT
+1972 YRSDEVREKLIQLT
-1986 TQRHDMTDQ
+1986 TERQDMNDQ
-1995 WEERWEHLQL
+1995 WADRWEHLQL
-2005 ILEVYQFA
+2005 ILEIYQFA

-2023 VAQEPYLTSQDYG
+2023 MAQEPYLQNQDYG
-2036 DTLDAVDNLIK
+2036 DTLDAVENLIK
-2047 KHEAFEKS
+2047 KHESFEKS
-2055 ASTQE
+2055 AATQE
-2060 ERFIALEKLTSFEM
+2060 ERFAALEKLTTFEIK
-2074 RERKRREDE
+2074 EQKKRTEEQEDI
-2083 EYKQLHPDEVAKQK
+2083 AKLR
-2097 EEKRRK
+2097 EEKRKK
-2103 LIEEFLPPEEPP
+2103 LIAEFLPPEKPP
-2115 VPEPVPEQPVQAAPQ
+2115 TPEPEVVESIQVPVQETAPEVEEVQ
-2130 EGEPSV
+2130 GTSAEAVEEPS
-2136 EERPPSTA
+2136 ELPSTSA
-2144 EEAEAKQAGSSS
+2144 ES
-2156 EREVETLRTPRVE
+2156 
-2169 EAALVAKSPA
+2169 
-2179 DKSPRRAERSPAQ
+2179 
-2192 SYPDRPVRQDADD
+2192 
-2205 EEGYGEPTPLI
+2205 I
-2216 GTPSEQQSGRT
+2216 
-2227 HPPKRT
+2227 
-2233 GARRDHHT
+2233 
-2241 ETPTARQGAER
+2241 
-2252 QSPSPGQDI
+2252 
-2261 KKEKEK
+2261 
-2267 KRSRSKSPFGKFFAR
+2267 
-2282 KHDDSEGHGIEEPA
+2282 
-2296 AARADEAVHHEGT
+2296 HHEGT
-2309 LTRKHEWETEEKK
+2309 LTRKHDWEHENKK
-2322 AGNRSWDKVHV
+2322 AHNRSWDKVYV
-2333 VLHGNSLSC
+2333 VLNGNVLSC
-2342 YKDKKYAKQDPN
+2342 YKDKKIAKQDPSS
-2354 LRIHHEAAIDL
+2354 LIHHEQPINL
-2365 SGATCQRAT
+2365 SGAQCTRAT
-2374 DYTKRPYVFRVKLT
+2374 DYTKRPHVFRLKLT
-2388 NGGEYLFHAKDEGE
+2388 NGGEYLFHAKDDGE
-2402 METWIQKI
+2402 MDLWIQKV
-2410 NMVKGGEGTS
+2410 NSVTGAEGTS
-2420 VPSKSQTLP
+2420 VPSKSMTLP
-2429 ARMEGEKR
+2429 ARMEGEK
-2437 EEHKKKSFFTLK
+2437 EGKKKKSGFLTLK

>member
-6 QYVNNGLRW
+6 NYNSNGVRW
-15 DSGQMEDDF
+15 DPGQMEEDF

-57 VNSHLIRIG
+57 VNSHLIRFG
-66 CRIQDLYIDLRD
+66 CRISDLYIDLRD
-78 GKMLMKLLEV
+78 GKMLMKLLEI

-136 PRLTLGLIW
+136 SRLTLGLIW
-145 TIILRFQIDLVVY
+145 TIILRFQI
-158 TPIQDITIEETD
+158 QDITVEESD

-184 CQMKTAGYSNV
+184 CQMKTAGYPNV

-222 QYEKLQRSNALHNL
+222 KYEKLQKSNALHNL
-236 NNAFETA
+236 DNAFEVA
-243 EEKLGLTKLLDP
+243 EEKLGLARLLDP
-255 EDVNVEFPDEKS
+255 EDINVEFPDEKS

-294 VIDNALDSE
+294 VIDNALDSD
-303 RSVTDYETF
+303 RLVNDYETF

-318 WIKQTIAILNDRQF
+318 WIEQTIVILNDRQF
-332 ANSLQ
+332 ANSLT
-337 GVQQQLA
+337 GVQQQLS
-344 AFNTYRTKEKP
+344 AFNTYRTREKP
-355 KKFDEKGNLEVMLFT
+355 KKFDEKGNLEILLFT

-384 PAEGKMIYD
+384 PKEGKLISD
-393 INKAWDMLEKAE
+393 INKQWDRLEKAE

-417 RQEKLE
+417 RQEKLD
-423 QLASRFDRKAGM
+423 QLAARFDRKAGM

-448 QDNFGYD
+448 QDNFGFD

-477 ERVQAVVSVARELE
+477 ERVQAVVSVATELE
-491 EENYHDIDRIN
+491 QENYHDIDRIL
-502 ARKDNVLRLWN
+502 ARKNNVLRLWN

-525 LELSLNLQKIFQ
+525 LELSLNLQRIFQ

-545 MEEIKARLM
+545 TEEIKARLM
-554 SEDYGKHLMGVEDLL
+554 SEDYGKHLMSVEDLL

-593 NKFVEGDFSEVGGY
+593 DRFVKGDFSDAGGY
-607 RPSDPEVIKDR
+607 KPCESEVIEER
-618 MNTLEIAYEEL
+618 MKTLENSYAEL
-629 MKLAAERRARLEE
+629 LNLAAERRARLEE
-642 SRKLWQFYWDMA
+642 SRRLWQFYWDMA
-654 DEEGWIKEKEQLM
+654 DEESWIKEKEQLM
-667 SSPDLGHDL
+667 SSPELGHDL

-693 TARHSHLQS
+693 TARHTHLQS
-702 VLQIGNDLISAGN
+702 VLQVGNDLITAGN
-715 FGADRIQGRIDE
+715 FGADRIQERIDE
-727 INQQWDSLIDLA
+727 INQQWETLIDLA

-751 FYQFF
+751 YYQFF
-756 ADADDVDAWMV
+756 ADADDVDAWML

-788 LKKHKN
+788 IKKHKEVTDELKN
-794 YQTTIEQLHEQ
+794 YESTIAALHEQ

-820 TRLSTI
+820 NRLGSI
-826 DNRYQDLL
+826 DRRYQELL

-844 LDALSLYKLFN
+844 LDALSLYKLVN
-855 ESDGVETWIDEKEK
+855 EADGVDTWIDEKEK

-899 TASKVAVVNQLAR
+899 NASKVAVVNQLAR
-912 QLLQVEHPNAAE
+912 QLLQIEHPNASE
-924 VISRQ
+924 VIARQ
-929 NELNGTWNNL
+929 NQLNGEWNNL

-944 QKREEINLTHG
+944 QKREEINLAHG
-955 FQNFHIECNETISW
+955 LQNFHIECNETISW
-969 IHEKAKLIESTDEL
+969 IHEKAKVIESTDEL
-983 GNDLAGV
+983 SNDLSGV

-1015 GEAEKLQDDKPEE
+1015 NEAEKLQDDKPDE
-1028 AQAIRE
+1028 AAAIRE

-1108 EIDAYSPEYA
+1108 EIDAYAPEYA
-1118 KMKEFGEKITE
+1118 KMKEFGDKVTE
-1129 GQEDPQYMFLRQRL
+1129 GQDDPQYMFLRQRL
-1143 QALDDGWQELL
+1143 QALDNGWEELL

-1159 RQQLLSQSLN
+1159 RQHLLSQSLN

-1190 LSKEEVPNSLEAAEN
+1190 LSKEEVPNTLEAAEN
-1205 LIKSHEAFITTMDA
+1205 LIKAHEAFITTTDA

-1231 NRLIDDNHYAAD
+1231 NRLIEDNHYAAD
-1243 KVHKKAENI
+1243 KIHKKAENI

-1259 RTRAY
+1259 RQRVY
-1264 DQLVKLK
+1264 EQLERLK
-1271 DQLVEQQFLQEC
+1271 DQLLLQQFLQEC

-1322 AANKDRL
+1322 AANKERL
-1329 LRLMEAGLNLI
+1329 QHLMESGETLL
-1340 KEKPETEEQIAPILS
+1340 KEKPETREQIEPILA
-1355 SLSEQWDELEATT
+1355 SLSEQWDELETTT
-1368 KSKADRLF
+1368 KSKAERLF
-1376 DSNRAVLYEQSC
+1376 DTNRAVLYQQSC

-1395 AGLESQVISEE
+1395 NQLETQIISEE
-1406 VSAKDLTTVN
+1406 SAKDLTTVN
-1416 LLMQKQNLMES
+1416 LLMQKQSQLET

-1432 EQQVVELDEQ
+1432 EQQVTELDEQ
-1442 AVHLRRIDPQ
+1442 AIILRRVDPK
-1452 QESMIEA
+1452 QEAVIEA
-1459 RKALVAERFSKIQ
+1459 RKAAVAERFAHIQ
-1472 EPLLK
+1472 QPLVK
-1477 RREQLEKVKRIHQ
+1477 RRNELEKVKRIHQ

-1499 LWINEKMPIAT
+1499 LWIDEKMPIAM
-1510 SNNFGNSLLSVQLL
+1510 SNNFGNSLLSNQLL
-1524 KKKTHS
+1524 TKKNQS
-1530 LETEIENHEPR
+1530 LQTEIENHEPR
-1541 VMSVVEVGTDLI
+1541 IMSVVDVGQTLI
-1553 QEGHPQSEE
+1553 AEEHPQSEE
-1562 FNALIDGKNSNDAVV
+1562 FRALIDDLLKRWKDLNDAV
-1577 KAEKKRFRIYY
+1577 EKRKDRLNLSDIAQQYY

-1599 EQELYMMAEERA
+1599 EQELYMMGDERA

-1624 QALENTVDDYADVVR
+1624 QALENAVEDYADVVR
-1639 QLGEKSRHLIET
+1639 QLGERSRNLIET

-1673 KDLSRERKS
+1673 KDLSHERKS

-1689 LYVLNREID
+1689 LYVLQREID
-1698 DLMQWIL
+1698 DIMQWIA
-1705 ERQIVAG
+1705 ERELVAG

-1723 SVLKERFR
+1723 SMLKERFK

-1749 ENCDRLI
+1749 ENCDQLI
-1756 AAEHSDSAYIAEWKD
+1756 AAEHSDAAAIAEWKD
-1771 NLNEH
+1771 NLNEA

-1792 ASWELHKFYHDCK
+1792 ASWELHKFYSECK
-1805 DILERILEKQNYI
+1805 DTLERILEKQNHI

-1840 NDLVTLGHQVAA
+1840 NDLVTLGANVQTV
-1852 IQEESVKLQAGYAGD
+1852 QEESVRLQAGYAGD
-1867 RQVEI
+1867 RCLEI
-1872 QNRETEVVNAWR
+1872 QNREREVVEAWK
-1884 NLNLMVNSRKVKL
+1884 NLHFRVQSRKADL
-1897 ADASDLYRFLN
+1897 ADASDLYRFLM
-1908 MVRDLILWMND
+1908 MVRDLIHWMDD
-1919 IIRQMKTQ
+1919 INRQMKTQ

-1964 KDLLERKH
+1964 KDLLERNGF
-1972 YRSEEVREKLITVT
+1972 RVEEVREKLIQVT
-1986 TQRHDMTDQ
+1986 TQRQDMTDQ

-2013 RDAAVAEAWL
+2013 RDAAVAESWL
-2023 VAQEPYLTSQDYG
+2023 LAQESYLQNPDFG
-2036 DTLDAVDNLIK
+2036 DTLDAVENLIK

-2074 RERKRREDE
+2074 RTKEKREAE
-2083 EYKQLHPDEVAKQK
+2083 QYKSEHPEEVAREK
-2097 EEKRRK
+2097 EERRRK
-2103 LIEEFLPPEEPP
+2103 LIEEFLPPEQPP
-2115 VPEPVPEQPVQAAPQ
+2115 TPEPEPEVIVQSDVVDGEQPAVEEGQIAAEAEPVAEAAVEGQALITADQ
-2130 EGEPSV
+2130 DEITHAEPSAV
-2136 EERPPSTA
+2136 ESR
-2144 EEAEAKQAGSSS
+2144 
-2156 EREVETLRTPRVE
+2156 
-2169 EAALVAKSPA
+2169 
-2179 DKSPRRAERSPAQ
+2179 
-2192 SYPDRPVRQDADD
+2192 PDRPHLSPEDRGSAQQ
-2205 EEGYGEPTPLI
+2205 I
-2216 GTPSEQQSGRT
+2216 GIERLSAGPSRARPGRNKQQRLPSPRYES
-2227 HPPKRT
+2227 P
-2233 GARRDHHT
+2233 
-2241 ETPTARQGAER
+2241 R
-2252 QSPSPGQDI
+2252 QSRAQPST
-2261 KKEKEK
+2261 
-2267 KRSRSKSPFGKFFAR
+2267 SA
-2282 KHDDSEGHGIEEPA
+2282 
-2296 AARADEAVHHEGT
+2296 EAVHHEGL
-2309 LTRKHEWETEEKK
+2309 LTRKHEWKNDEEK
-2322 AGNRSWDKVHV
+2322 ATNRSWDKVYV
-2333 VLHGNSLSC
+2333 VLHGNTLSC
-2342 YKDKKYAKQDPN
+2342 YKDKKKQD
-2354 LRIHHEAAIDL
+2354 RIHHEPVLSLASAA
-2365 SGATCQRAT
+2365 CRKAT
-2374 DYTKRPYVFRVKLT
+2374 DYTKRPNVFRVKLAT
-2388 NGGEYLFHAKDEGE
+2388 GGEYLFHAKDEPE
-2402 METWIQKI
+2402 METWISQ
-2410 NMVKGGEGTS
+2410 VVLVTGTEPAS
-2420 VPSKSQTLP
+2420 ASGRSQTMP
-2429 ARMEGEKR
+2429 ARMEGSVEK
-2437 EEHKKKSFFTLK
+2437 EHKKKGFFTLK

>member
-6 QYVNNGLRW
+6 QYSNGVRW
-15 DSGQMEDDF
+15 ESGMEEDF
-24 DAGNN
+24 DPGSN

-57 VNSHLIRIG
+57 VNSHLIRMS

-78 GKMLMKLLEV
+78 GKMLMKLLEI

-145 TIILRFQIDLVVY
+145 TIILRFQI
-158 TPIQDITIEETD
+158 QDITVEETD

-184 CQMKTAGYSNV
+184 CQMKTAGYPNV

-202 SWRDGLAFNAIIHKH
+202 SWRDGLAFNALIHKH

-222 QYEKLQRSNALHNL
+222 QYDKLQKSNALYNL
-236 NNAFETA
+236 NNAFEVA
-243 EEKLGLTKLLDP
+243 EEKLGLTRLLDP
-255 EDVNVEFPDEKS
+255 EDCNVEFPDEKS

-294 VIDNALDSE
+294 VIDHALDTDKQ
-303 RSVTDYETF
+303 VQDYETF

-318 WIKQTIAILNDRQF
+318 WIEQTIVILNDRQF
-332 ANSLQ
+332 ANSLY

-355 KKFDEKGNLEVMLFT
+355 KKFDEKGNLEVLLFT

-384 PAEGKMIYD
+384 PKEGKLISD
-393 INKAWDMLEKAE
+393 INKAWDRLEKAE

-417 RQEKLE
+417 RQEKLD
-423 QLASRFDRKAGM
+423 QLAARFDRKAGM

-448 QDNFGYD
+448 QDNFGND

-477 ERVQAVVSVARELE
+477 ERVQAVVSVCFELDQE
-491 EENYHDIDRIN
+491 RYHDIERIN

-525 LELSLNLQKIFQ
+525 LEMSLSLQKIFQ

-554 SEDYGKHLMGVEDLL
+554 SEDYGKHLMSVEDLL

-586 KTVNTQA
+586 KTVNMSA
-593 NKFVEGDFSEVGGY
+593 MKFVDGDAVEAGGY
-607 RPSDPEVIKDR
+607 HPAEPAVVRER
-618 MNTLEIAYEEL
+618 MKTLEDAYEEL
-629 MKLAAERRARLEE
+629 VRLAAERRDRLED

-667 SSPDLGHDL
+667 SSPDLGRDL
-676 TSVHLLLNKQKA
+676 TSVHLLLNKQKQ

-693 TARHSHLQS
+693 TARHTHLQS
-702 VLQIGNDLISAGN
+702 VLQVGYDLITAGN
-715 FGADRIQGRIDE
+715 FGAEKIQERIDE
-727 INQQWDSLIDLA
+727 INQKWESLIDLA
-739 AYRKKRLNEAVD
+739 AFRKKRLNEAVD
-751 FYQFF
+751 YYQFF
-756 ADADDVDAWMV
+756 ADADDVDAWMF
-767 DTLRLV
+767 DIFRIV

-788 LKKHKN
+788 LKKHKEVTDELKN
-794 YQTTIEQLHEQ
+794 YESTLAALHEQ
-805 AANLGEQDRESPDVQ
+805 AANLGEQDRESPDIQ
-820 TRLSTI
+820 NRLGSI
-826 DNRYQDLL
+826 DRRYQELL

-855 ESDGVETWIDEKEK
+855 EADGVETWIEEKEK
-869 FLTTIIITDDIEELA
+869 FLTTMIITDDIEEIA

-912 QLLQVEHPNAAE
+912 QLLQIEHPGAAE

-929 NELNGTWNNL
+929 NQLNGGWNNL

-944 QKREEINLTHG
+944 QKKEEINLSHG
-955 FQNFHIECNETISW
+955 LQNFHIECNETISW
-969 IHEKAKLIESTDEL
+969 IHEKAKVIESTDEL

-1009 KLESLQ
+1009 KLEQLQ
-1015 GEAEKLQDDKPEE
+1015 GEAEKLQEDKPDE
-1028 AQAIRE
+1028 AQVIRE
-1034 KIAEIN
+1034 KVAEIN
-1040 NVWMDLKDMLKDRD
+1040 NVWMDLKDMLRERD

-1108 EIDAYSPEYA
+1108 EIEAYSPEHA
-1118 KMKEFGEKITE
+1118 KMKEFGEKVTE

-1143 QALDDGWQELL
+1143 QALDSGWEELL

-1190 LSKEEVPNSLEAAEN
+1190 LSKEEVPNTLEAAEN
-1205 LIKSHEAFITTMDA
+1205 LIKAHEAFITTMDA

-1231 NRLIDDNHYAAD
+1231 NRLIEDQHYAAD

-1252 NERRDVN
+1252 SERRDVN
-1259 RTRAY
+1259 RQRAY
-1264 DQLVKLK
+1264 EQLDRLK
-1271 DQLVEQQFLQEC
+1271 DQLLLQQFLQEC

-1322 AANKDRL
+1322 AANKERL
-1329 LRLMEAGLNLI
+1329 QRLMQSGEGLMQ
-1340 KEKPETEEQIAPILS
+1340 EKPECREQIAPILS
-1355 SLSEQWDELEATT
+1355 SLQEQWDELEGTT
-1368 KSKADRLF
+1368 KAKAERLF
-1376 DSNRAVLYEQSC
+1376 DANRAVIYQQSC

-1395 AGLESQVISEE
+1395 EQLESQIITAEE
-1406 VSAKDLTTVN
+1406 GAKDLTTVN
-1416 LLMQKQNLMES
+1416 LLMQKQHQLES

-1432 EQQVVELDEQ
+1432 EGQVAELDEQ
-1442 AVHLRRIDPQ
+1442 AVILKKVDPQ
-1452 QESMIEA
+1452 QESMLEA

-1490 FIRDVEDEK
+1490 FVRDVEDEK
-1499 LWINEKMPIAT
+1499 LWISEKMPLAT

-1524 KKKTHS
+1524 TKKNHS
-1530 LETEIENHEPR
+1530 LQTEIENHEPR
-1541 VMSVVEVGTDLI
+1541 IFNVVEVGQQLI
-1553 QEGHPQSEE
+1553 DEKHPQSEE
-1562 FNALIDGKNSNDAVV
+1562 FQALIDELMKMWDDLRA
-1577 KAEKKRFRIYY
+1577 AIAKREERLKLSDVAQQYY

-1599 EQELYMMAEERA
+1599 EQELYMLGEERA

-1619 FMKKH
+1619 FLKKH
-1624 QALENTVDDYADVVR
+1624 QALENAVSDYAEVVR
-1639 QLGEKSRHLIET
+1639 QLGERSRKLIAED
-1651 EHPESDQ
+1651 HPESDQ

-1673 KDLSRERKS
+1673 KDLSNERKS
-1682 KLEEVLK
+1682 KLDEVLK

-1698 DLMQWIL
+1698 DIMQWIA
-1705 ERQIVAG
+1705 EKEVVAG
-1712 SHELGQDFEHV
+1712 SHELGADFEHV
-1723 SVLKERFR
+1723 CMLQDRFR
-1731 EFARD
+1731 EFARE
-1736 TESIGTERVSAAN
+1736 TESIGTERVTAAN
-1749 ENCDRLI
+1749 ENCDALI
-1756 AAEHSDSAYIAEWKD
+1756 MADHSDSAQIAEWKD
-1771 NLNEH
+1771 NLNEA
-1776 WNDLLELIDT
+1776 WNDLLELMDT

-1792 ASWELHKFYHDCK
+1792 SSWELHKFYHDCK

-1818 PEELGR
+1818 PDDLGR

-1831 LQRKHANFE
+1831 LQRKHSNFE
-1840 NDLVTLGHQVAA
+1840 NDLVTLGVQVQA
-1852 IQEESVKLQAGYAGD
+1852 IQEESNRLQTGYAGD
-1867 RQVEI
+1867 RKAEI
-1872 QNRETEVVNAWR
+1872 QDREDEVVNAWK
-1884 NLNLMVNSRKVKL
+1884 NLNLMVNSRRVKL
-1897 ADASDLYRFLN
+1897 ADAHDLFKFFS
-1908 MVRDLILWMND
+1908 MVRDLILWMDD

-1933 SGVELLMNN
+1933 SGVDLLINN

-1964 KDLLERKH
+1964 KNLLERNH
-1972 YRSEEVREKLITVT
+1972 FRSDEVREKLIQLT
-1986 TQRHDMTDQ
+1986 TERQDMNDQ
-1995 WEERWEHLQL
+1995 WADRWEHLQL
-2005 ILEVYQFA
+2005 ILEIYQFA

-2023 VAQEPYLTSQDYG
+2023 MAQEPYLQNQDYG
-2036 DTLDAVDNLIK
+2036 DTLDAVENLIK
-2047 KHEAFEKS
+2047 KHESFEKS
-2055 ASTQE
+2055 AATQE
-2060 ERFIALEKLTSFEM
+2060 ERFAALEKLTTFEIK
-2074 RERKRREDE
+2074 EQKKRTEEQEDI
-2083 EYKQLHPDEVAKQK
+2083 AKLR
-2097 EEKRRK
+2097 EEKRKK
-2103 LIEEFLPPEEPP
+2103 LIAEFLPPEKPP
-2115 VPEPVPEQPVQAAPQ
+2115 TPEPEVVESIQVPVQESAPEVEEVQGASAEAA
-2130 EGEPSV
+2130 EEPSGKSDDGSHTLPKPKRRDESSLDDSALSTESSDQV
-2136 EERPPSTA
+2136 SESAGAPESQADRPKPRPRPRKEASSPPLSRSELPSTSA
-2144 EEAEAKQAGSSS
+2144 ES
-2156 EREVETLRTPRVE
+2156 
-2169 EAALVAKSPA
+2169 
-2179 DKSPRRAERSPAQ
+2179 
-2192 SYPDRPVRQDADD
+2192 
-2205 EEGYGEPTPLI
+2205 I
-2216 GTPSEQQSGRT
+2216 
-2227 HPPKRT
+2227 
-2233 GARRDHHT
+2233 
-2241 ETPTARQGAER
+2241 
-2252 QSPSPGQDI
+2252 
-2261 KKEKEK
+2261 
-2267 KRSRSKSPFGKFFAR
+2267 
-2282 KHDDSEGHGIEEPA
+2282 
-2296 AARADEAVHHEGT
+2296 HHEGT
-2309 LTRKHEWETEEKK
+2309 LTRKHDWEHENKK
-2322 AGNRSWDKVHV
+2322 AHNRSWDKVYV
-2333 VLHGNSLSC
+2333 VLNGNVLSC
-2342 YKDKKYAKQDPN
+2342 YKDKKIAKQDPGS
-2354 LRIHHEAAIDL
+2354 LIHHEQPINL
-2365 SGATCQRAT
+2365 SGAQCSRAT
-2374 DYTKRPYVFRVKLT
+2374 DYTKRPHVFRLKLT
-2388 NGGEYLFHAKDEGE
+2388 NGGEYLFHAKDDGE
-2402 METWIQKI
+2402 MDLWIQKV
-2410 NMVKGGEGTS
+2410 NSVTGAEGTS
-2420 VPSKSQTLP
+2420 VPSKSMTLP
-2429 ARMEGEKR
+2429 ARMEGEK
-2437 EEHKKKSFFTLK
+2437 EGKKKKSGFLTLK